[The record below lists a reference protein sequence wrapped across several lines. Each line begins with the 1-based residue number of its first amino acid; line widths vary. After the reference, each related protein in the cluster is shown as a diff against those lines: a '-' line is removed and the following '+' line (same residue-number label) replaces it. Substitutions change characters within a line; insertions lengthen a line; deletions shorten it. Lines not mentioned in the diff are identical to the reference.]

1 MCSGEMIMAISSYST
16 VTDKFAN
23 LTKMPDEN
31 MNEKNRTQ
39 KYSGKIGLSVDG
51 VGKYSVTHKDITNI
65 LAGDSQSF
73 LKRSLWEF
81 IRDLF
86 PMYHIK
92 EAKQAIIN
100 FVTEPGDKVEMFN
113 RIKSLA
119 NEDQQWR
126 FNATT
131 EFTVDENKDIIVSR
145 VFNININAQDHHN
158 DAEKNIMRS
167 LFSEELSL
175 DIYKHDIH
183 FDQKAFQSGMLKMQ
197 FPNDNEKLSVYLKN
211 KIPFENI
218 TIDLSALEKE
228 ALASL
233 KYCNFK
239 KVIFTGNISYENLN
253 GSVFGNC
260 FFEDCIFENVS
271 LVSSRYRVKPN
282 NEIPIYGVF
291 KECFLYRCEIKNFNI
306 DTSKIYSVNQDPNV
320 GKLVGAYLFMQ
331 SFVNE
336 CTLQDGVCKN
346 ASVIASS
353 MLCCKIAKLNGA
365 EMDFIG
371 TSFYHKYRCQYIYD
385 NHFYNCDFSSSDM
398 TYKRNGIREDL
409 LDFDP
414 REYFKKD
421 GGKLNLDK
429 RISDFIYINI
439 FPNMSE
445 HHYINDKDVGGDI
458 EKYLKL
464 SNCNL
469 LKTCLG
475 ESINGIEFYDCAI
488 DPSTTW
494 LSGNLAANTQIRIP
508 VYMDMKGAVAENGIS
523 DFMEN
528 LMEINSWV
536 EEFNNYSKDA
546 KSHYQ
551 KELLYL
557 KSLLVKLGSFNHDDE
572 GKKYQLNDEAIQY
585 IILNVLYNIEKDIA
599 NEIDIDKVNF
609 MHNLY
614 TGFFWQFHYNEREY
628 LKINRSGISNSKTF
642 HFHFNFNDL
651 RALYSSY
658 NKNHKNDNIYDF
670 DSFDKMQKIF
680 LALNVFKERTE
691 INYRDYRKV
700 SKYVDDK
707 VDLFSGIERYLLG
720 VIEKNNSY
728 NEENY
733 GNKKDKYAKLIYER
747 NYLVATKDQLINE
760 SFELNNKDN
769 KDKKDVARINE
780 IKEILKTIDGKLPN
794 ISDEILHLK
803 DETERLEE
811 EYQQENTLND
821 VVQNIRRW
829 LKENENMVKAIKKID
844 TNNIANK

>member
-1 MCSGEMIMAISSYST
+1 MIMAISSYST

-145 VFNININAQDHHN
+145 VFKININSKDNHN
-158 DAEKNIMRS
+158 DVEENTMHS
-167 LFSEELSL
+167 VFSEDLSL
-175 DIYKHDIH
+175 DIYKHNIH
-183 FDQKAFQSGMLKMQ
+183 FDEKAFQSGMLKIQ

-239 KVIFTGNISYENLN
+239 KVTFTGAISYENLN
-253 GSVFGNC
+253 GSVFENC
-260 FFEDCIFENVS
+260 FFEGCIFENVS
-271 LVSSRYRVKPN
+271 LVSSRRRVKPN

-291 KECFLYRCEIKNFNI
+291 KGCFLSHCDINNFNI
-306 DTSKIYSVNQDPNV
+306 DTSKIYSVNQDSDV
-320 GKLVGAYLFMQ
+320 GKPVGAYLFMQ
-331 SFVNE
+331 SFVYE
-336 CTLQDGVCKN
+336 CTLLNGVCKN

-353 MLCCKIAKLNGA
+353 LLCCKIAKLNGA

-371 TSFYHKYRCQYIYD
+371 TSFYHDYRREYKYD
-385 NHFYNCDFSSSDM
+385 NHFYYCDFSSSDM
-398 TYKRNGIREDL
+398 TCKRNGIRKDL

-508 VYMDMKGAVAENGIS
+508 VYMDMKGAIAENGIS

-557 KSLLVKLGSFNHDDE
+557 KSLLVKLGSFNLDDE

-585 IILNVLYNIEKDIA
+585 IILNVLHNIEKDIA

-658 NKNHKNDNIYDF
+658 DKNHKNDNFYDF

-680 LALNVFKERTE
+680 LALNEFKDRSK
-691 INYRDYRKV
+691 INYRDYREV
-700 SKYVDDK
+700 SEYIIDK
-707 VDLFSGIERYLLG
+707 IDLFSSIEQYLQT

-728 NEENY
+728 NKENY
-733 GNKKDKYAKLIYER
+733 GDKKDKYANLMVEI
-747 NYLVATKDQLINE
+747 NDLVDTKDQLTKE
-760 SFELNNKDN
+760 DFYLNNKDN
-769 KDKKDVARINE
+769 KDKKDVDRINE
-780 IKEILKTIDGKLPN
+780 IKRIIKIIDGKIPN
-794 ISDEILHLK
+794 ISKEILYLK
-803 DETERLEE
+803 DETERLEK

-829 LKENENMVKAIKKID
+829 LKENQNMVKAIKKTD
-844 TNNIANK
+844 TE

>member
-1 MCSGEMIMAISSYST
+1 MSL
-16 VTDKFAN
+16 D
-23 LTKMPDEN
+23 D
-31 MNEKNRTQ
+31 
-39 KYSGKIGLSVDG
+39 

-81 IRDLF
+81 ILDLF
-86 PMYHIK
+86 PMSHIK
-92 EAKQAIIN
+92 EAKQAIVD
-100 FVTEPGDKVEMFN
+100 FVTKTDDKVEMFN
-113 RIKSLA
+113 RVKSLA
-119 NEDQQWR
+119 DQDQQWR
-126 FNATT
+126 FNTTT

-145 VFNININAQDHHN
+145 VFNININAQDYHN
-158 DAEKNIMRS
+158 DAEKNTMRS

-183 FDQKAFQSGMLKMQ
+183 FDQKAFQSGMLKIQ

-239 KVIFTGNISYENLN
+239 KVTFTGAISYENLN

-320 GKLVGAYLFMQ
+320 GKPVGAYLFMQ
-331 SFVNE
+331 SFVYE
-336 CTLQDGVCKN
+336 CTLLNGVCKN
-346 ASVIASS
+346 ASIIASS
-353 MLCCKIAKLNGA
+353 LLCCKIAKLNGA

-371 TSFYHKYRCQYIYD
+371 TSFYHKYRCELKYD
-385 NHFYNCDFSSSDM
+385 NHFYMCDFSSSDM
-398 TYKRNGIREDL
+398 TCKRNGIRKDL

-429 RISDFIYINI
+429 HISNLIYVNL
-439 FPNMSE
+439 FPNMSGGR
-445 HHYINDKDVGGDI
+445 YINDKYVADDI
-458 EKYLKL
+458 DKYLKL

-475 ESINGIEFYDCAI
+475 ESINGIKLDDCAI
-488 DPSTTW
+488 EPSTTW
-494 LSGNLAANTQIRIP
+494 LSGNLAANSQIRIP
-508 VYMDMKGAVAENGIS
+508 VYMDMKGAIAENGIS

-528 LMEINSWV
+528 LMEVNSWV
-536 EEFNNYSKDA
+536 EEFNNHGKDA
-546 KSHYQ
+546 ISHYE

-557 KSLLVKLGSFNHDDE
+557 QSLLVKLGSFNLDDE
-572 GKKYQLNDEAIQY
+572 GKKYQLNGEAIQY

-614 TGFFWQFHYNEREY
+614 TGFFWQRPYDERNY
-628 LKINRSGISNSKTF
+628 LKINRSAISNSARF

-651 RALYSSY
+651 RDIYKDY
-658 NKNHKNDNIYDF
+658 NNNHEDDN
-670 DSFDKMQKIF
+670 FDKMQKIF
-680 LALNVFKERTE
+680 LALNEFKERTE
-691 INYRDYRKV
+691 INYRDYRNV

-707 VDLFSGIERYLLG
+707 VDLFSSIEQYLRWI
-720 VIEKNNSY
+720 IEKNNDY
-728 NEENY
+728 NKENY
-733 GNKKDKYAKLIYER
+733 GDIKDKYAKLMVER
-747 NYLVATKDQLINE
+747 NDLVDTKDQLIKE
-760 SFELNNKDN
+760 VFYLNNKDN
-769 KDKKDVARINE
+769 KDKKYADRINE
-780 IKEILKTIDGKLPN
+780 IKGIIKTIDEKVPN
-794 ISDEILHLK
+794 ISKEILHLK
-803 DETERLEE
+803 DKTERLEK
-811 EYQQENTLND
+811 EYEQENTLND
-821 VVQNIRRW
+821 VVQNIRSW
-829 LKENENMVKAIKKID
+829 LKENQNMVKAIKKID
-844 TNNIANK
+844 TE

>member
-1 MCSGEMIMAISSYST
+1 MAISSYST

-23 LTKMPDEN
+23 LTKIPDEN

-145 VFNININAQDHHN
+145 VFKININSKDNHN
-158 DAEKNIMRS
+158 DVEENTMHS
-167 LFSEELSL
+167 VFSEDLSL
-175 DIYKHDIH
+175 DIYKHNIH
-183 FDQKAFQSGMLKMQ
+183 FDEKAFQSGMLKIQ

-239 KVIFTGNISYENLN
+239 KVTFTGAISYENLN
-253 GSVFGNC
+253 GSVFENC

-271 LVSSRYRVKPN
+271 LVSSRRRVKPN

-291 KECFLYRCEIKNFNI
+291 KGCFLSHCDINNFNI
-306 DTSKIYSVNQDPNV
+306 DTSKIYSVNQDSDV
-320 GKLVGAYLFMQ
+320 GKPVGAYLFMQ
-331 SFVNE
+331 SFVYE
-336 CTLQDGVCKN
+336 CTLVNGVCKN

-353 MLCCKIAKLNGA
+353 LLCCKIAKLNGA

-371 TSFYHKYRCQYIYD
+371 TSFYHDYRREYKYD
-385 NHFYNCDFSSSDM
+385 NHFYYCDFSSSDM
-398 TYKRNGIREDL
+398 TCKRNGIRKDL

-475 ESINGIEFYDCAI
+475 ESINGIKLDDCAI

-508 VYMDMKGAVAENGIS
+508 VYMDMKGAIAENGIS

-536 EEFNNYSKDA
+536 EEFNNYGKDA
-546 KSHYQ
+546 KSYYQ

-557 KSLLVKLGSFNHDDE
+557 QSLLVKLGSFNLDNE
-572 GKKYQLNDEAIQY
+572 GKK
-585 IILNVLYNIEKDIA
+585 
-599 NEIDIDKVNF
+599 
-609 MHNLY
+609 
-614 TGFFWQFHYNEREY
+614 
-628 LKINRSGISNSKTF
+628 IST
-642 HFHFNFNDL
+642 
-651 RALYSSY
+651 
-658 NKNHKNDNIYDF
+658 
-670 DSFDKMQKIF
+670 
-680 LALNVFKERTE
+680 
-691 INYRDYRKV
+691 
-700 SKYVDDK
+700 
-707 VDLFSGIERYLLG
+707 
-720 VIEKNNSY
+720 
-728 NEENY
+728 
-733 GNKKDKYAKLIYER
+733 
-747 NYLVATKDQLINE
+747 
-760 SFELNNKDN
+760 
-769 KDKKDVARINE
+769 
-780 IKEILKTIDGKLPN
+780 
-794 ISDEILHLK
+794 
-803 DETERLEE
+803 
-811 EYQQENTLND
+811 
-821 VVQNIRRW
+821 
-829 LKENENMVKAIKKID
+829 
-844 TNNIANK
+844 

>member
-1 MCSGEMIMAISSYST
+1 MAISSYST
-16 VTDKFAN
+16 VTDKFAT

-31 MNEKNRTQ
+31 LNEKNRTQ
-39 KYSGKIGLSVDG
+39 KYSGKIGLSLDD

-81 IRDLF
+81 ILDLF
-86 PMYHIK
+86 PMSHIK
-92 EAKQAIIN
+92 EAKQAIVD
-100 FVTEPGDKVEMFN
+100 FVTKTDDKVEMFN
-113 RIKSLA
+113 RVKSLA
-119 NEDQQWR
+119 DQDQQWR
-126 FNATT
+126 FNTTT

-145 VFNININAQDHHN
+145 VFNININAQDYHN
-158 DAEKNIMRS
+158 DAEKNTMRS

-183 FDQKAFQSGMLKMQ
+183 FDQKAFQSGMLKIQ

-239 KVIFTGNISYENLN
+239 KVTFTGAISYENLN

-282 NEIPIYGVF
+282 NEIPIYVVF

-320 GKLVGAYLFMQ
+320 GKPVGAYLFMQ
-331 SFVNE
+331 SFVYE
-336 CTLQDGVCKN
+336 CTLLNGVCKN
-346 ASVIASS
+346 ASIIASS
-353 MLCCKIAKLNGA
+353 LLCCKIAKLNGA

-371 TSFYHKYRCQYIYD
+371 TSFYHKYRCELKYD
-385 NHFYNCDFSSSDM
+385 NHFYMCDFSSSDM
-398 TYKRNGIREDL
+398 TCKRNGIRKDL

-429 RISDFIYINI
+429 HISNLIYVNL
-439 FPNMSE
+439 FPNMSGGR
-445 HHYINDKDVGGDI
+445 YINDKYVADDI
-458 EKYLKL
+458 DKYLKL

-475 ESINGIEFYDCAI
+475 ESINGIKLDDCAI

-494 LSGNLAANTQIRIP
+494 LSGNLAANSQIRIP
-508 VYMDMKGAVAENGIS
+508 VYMDMKGAIAENGIS

-528 LMEINSWV
+528 LMEVNSWV
-536 EEFNNYSKDA
+536 EEFNNHGKDA
-546 KSHYQ
+546 ISHYE

-557 KSLLVKLGSFNHDDE
+557 QSLLVKLGSFNLDDE
-572 GKKYQLNDEAIQY
+572 GKKYQLNGEAIQY

-614 TGFFWQFHYNEREY
+614 TGFFWQRPYDERNY
-628 LKINRSGISNSKTF
+628 LKINRSAISNSARF

-651 RALYSSY
+651 RDIYKDY
-658 NKNHKNDNIYDF
+658 NNNHEDDN
-670 DSFDKMQKIF
+670 FDKMQKIF
-680 LALNVFKERTE
+680 LALNEFKERTE
-691 INYRDYRKV
+691 INYRDYRNV

-707 VDLFSGIERYLLG
+707 VDLFSSIEQYLRWI
-720 VIEKNNSY
+720 IEKNNDY
-728 NEENY
+728 NKENY
-733 GNKKDKYAKLIYER
+733 GDIKDKYAKLMVER
-747 NYLVATKDQLINE
+747 NDLVDTKDQLIKE
-760 SFELNNKDN
+760 VFYLNNKDN
-769 KDKKDVARINE
+769 KDKKYADRINE
-780 IKEILKTIDGKLPN
+780 IKGIIKTIDEKVPN
-794 ISDEILHLK
+794 ISKEILHLK
-803 DETERLEE
+803 DKTERLEK
-811 EYQQENTLND
+811 EYEQENTLND
-821 VVQNIRRW
+821 VVQNIRSW
-829 LKENENMVKAIKKID
+829 LKENQNMVKAIKKID
-844 TNNIANK
+844 TE

>member
-1 MCSGEMIMAISSYST
+1 M
-16 VTDKFAN
+16 
-23 LTKMPDEN
+23 
-31 MNEKNRTQ
+31 
-39 KYSGKIGLSVDG
+39 SVDG

-145 VFNININAQDHHN
+145 VFKININSKDNHN
-158 DAEKNIMRS
+158 DVEENTMHS
-167 LFSEELSL
+167 VFSEDLSL
-175 DIYKHDIH
+175 DIYKHNIH
-183 FDQKAFQSGMLKMQ
+183 FDEKAFQSGMLKIQ

-239 KVIFTGNISYENLN
+239 KVTFTGAISYENLN
-253 GSVFGNC
+253 GSVFENC

-271 LVSSRYRVKPN
+271 LVSSRRRVKPN

-291 KECFLYRCEIKNFNI
+291 KGCFLSHCDINNFNI
-306 DTSKIYSVNQDPNV
+306 DTSKIYSVNQDSDV
-320 GKLVGAYLFMQ
+320 GKPVGAYLFMQ
-331 SFVNE
+331 SFVYE
-336 CTLQDGVCKN
+336 CTLLNGVCKN

-353 MLCCKIAKLNGA
+353 LLCCKIAKLNGA

-371 TSFYHKYRCQYIYD
+371 TSFYHDYRREYKYD
-385 NHFYNCDFSSSDM
+385 NHFYYCDFSSSDM
-398 TYKRNGIREDL
+398 TCKRNGIRKDL

-475 ESINGIEFYDCAI
+475 ESINGIKLDDCAI

-508 VYMDMKGAVAENGIS
+508 VYMDMKGAIAENGIS

-536 EEFNNYSKDA
+536 EEFNNYGKDA
-546 KSHYQ
+546 KSYYQ

-557 KSLLVKLGSFNHDDE
+557 QSLLVKLGSFNLDNE

-658 NKNHKNDNIYDF
+658 NKNHKNDNLYDF

-700 SKYVDDK
+700 S
-707 VDLFSGIERYLLG
+707 
-720 VIEKNNSY
+720 
-728 NEENY
+728 
-733 GNKKDKYAKLIYER
+733 
-747 NYLVATKDQLINE
+747 
-760 SFELNNKDN
+760 
-769 KDKKDVARINE
+769 
-780 IKEILKTIDGKLPN
+780 
-794 ISDEILHLK
+794 
-803 DETERLEE
+803 
-811 EYQQENTLND
+811 
-821 VVQNIRRW
+821 
-829 LKENENMVKAIKKID
+829 
-844 TNNIANK
+844 

>member
-1 MCSGEMIMAISSYST
+1 MSL
-16 VTDKFAN
+16 D
-23 LTKMPDEN
+23 D
-31 MNEKNRTQ
+31 
-39 KYSGKIGLSVDG
+39 

-81 IRDLF
+81 ILDLF
-86 PMYHIK
+86 PMSHIK
-92 EAKQAIIN
+92 EAKQAIVD
-100 FVTEPGDKVEMFN
+100 FVTKTDDKVEMFN
-113 RIKSLA
+113 RVKSLA
-119 NEDQQWR
+119 DQDQQWR
-126 FNATT
+126 FNTTT

-145 VFNININAQDHHN
+145 VFNININAQDYHN
-158 DAEKNIMRS
+158 DAEKNTMRS

-183 FDQKAFQSGMLKMQ
+183 FDQKAFQSGMLKIQ

-239 KVIFTGNISYENLN
+239 KVTFTGAISYENLN

-320 GKLVGAYLFMQ
+320 GKPVGAYLFMQ
-331 SFVNE
+331 SFVYE
-336 CTLQDGVCKN
+336 CTLLNGVCKN
-346 ASVIASS
+346 ASIIASS
-353 MLCCKIAKLNGA
+353 LLCCKIAKLNGA

-371 TSFYHKYRCQYIYD
+371 TSFYHKYRCELKYD
-385 NHFYNCDFSSSDM
+385 NHFYMCDFSSSDM
-398 TYKRNGIREDL
+398 TCKRNGIRKDL

-429 RISDFIYINI
+429 HISNLIYVNL
-439 FPNMSE
+439 FPNMSGGR
-445 HHYINDKDVGGDI
+445 YINDKYVADDI
-458 EKYLKL
+458 DKYLKL

-475 ESINGIEFYDCAI
+475 ESINGIKLDDCAI

-494 LSGNLAANTQIRIP
+494 LSGNLAANSQIRIP
-508 VYMDMKGAVAENGIS
+508 VYMDMKGAIAENGIS

-528 LMEINSWV
+528 LMEVNSWV
-536 EEFNNYSKDA
+536 EEFNNHGKDA
-546 KSHYQ
+546 ISHYE

-557 KSLLVKLGSFNHDDE
+557 QSLLVKLGSFNLDDE
-572 GKKYQLNDEAIQY
+572 GKKYQLNGEAIQY

-614 TGFFWQFHYNEREY
+614 TGFFWQRPYDERNY
-628 LKINRSGISNSKTF
+628 LKINRSAISNSARF

-651 RALYSSY
+651 RDIYKDY
-658 NKNHKNDNIYDF
+658 NNNHEDDN
-670 DSFDKMQKIF
+670 FDKMQKIF
-680 LALNVFKERTE
+680 LALNEFKERTE
-691 INYRDYRKV
+691 INYRDYRNV

-707 VDLFSGIERYLLG
+707 VDLFSSIEQYLRWI
-720 VIEKNNSY
+720 IEKNNDY
-728 NEENY
+728 NKENY
-733 GNKKDKYAKLIYER
+733 GDIKDKYAKLMVER
-747 NYLVATKDQLINE
+747 NDLVDTKDQLIKE
-760 SFELNNKDN
+760 VFYLNNKDN
-769 KDKKDVARINE
+769 KDKKYADRINE
-780 IKEILKTIDGKLPN
+780 IKGIIKTIDEKVPN
-794 ISDEILHLK
+794 ISKEILHLK
-803 DETERLEE
+803 DKTERLEK
-811 EYQQENTLND
+811 EYEQENTLND
-821 VVQNIRRW
+821 VVQNIRGW
-829 LKENENMVKAIKKID
+829 LKENQNMVKAIKKID
-844 TNNIANK
+844 TE

>member
-1 MCSGEMIMAISSYST
+1 MIMAISSYST
-16 VTDKFAN
+16 VTDKFAT

-31 MNEKNRTQ
+31 LNEKNRTQ
-39 KYSGKIGLSVDG
+39 KHSGKIGLSLDD

-81 IRDLF
+81 ILDLF
-86 PMYHIK
+86 PMSHIK
-92 EAKQAIIN
+92 EAKQAIVD
-100 FVTEPGDKVEMFN
+100 FVTKTDDKVEMFN
-113 RIKSLA
+113 RVKSLA
-119 NEDQQWR
+119 DQDQQWR
-126 FNATT
+126 FNTTT

-145 VFNININAQDHHN
+145 VFNININAQDYHN
-158 DAEKNIMRS
+158 DAEKNTMRS

-183 FDQKAFQSGMLKMQ
+183 FDQKAFQSGMLKIQ

-239 KVIFTGNISYENLN
+239 KVTFTGAISYENLN

-320 GKLVGAYLFMQ
+320 GKPVGAYLFMQ
-331 SFVNE
+331 SFVDE

-353 MLCCKIAKLNGA
+353 LLCCKIAKLNGA

-371 TSFYHKYRCQYIYD
+371 TSFYHKYKCELKYD

-398 TYKRNGIREDL
+398 TYKRNGIRKDL

-429 RISDFIYINI
+429 RISDLIYINL
-439 FPNMSE
+439 FPKMSGGR
-445 HHYINDKDVGGDI
+445 YINDKYVAGDI

-469 LKTCLG
+469 LETCLG
-475 ESINGIEFYDCAI
+475 ESINGITLNDCAI
-488 DPSTTW
+488 DHLTTW
-494 LSGNLAANTQIRIP
+494 LSSNLAANTQIRIP
-508 VYMDMKGAVAENGIS
+508 VYMDMKGAIAENGIS
-523 DFMEN
+523 DFMKN

-536 EEFNNYSKDA
+536 EEFNNHGKDA
-546 KSHYQ
+546 ESYYQ

-557 KSLLVKLGSFNHDDE
+557 QSLLVKLGRFNLDDE
-572 GKKYQLNDEAIQY
+572 GKKYQLNGEAIQY
-585 IILNVLYNIEKDIA
+585 IILKVLYNIEKDIA

-609 MHNLY
+609 MHKLY
-614 TGFFWQFHYNEREY
+614 TGFFWQRPYDQRNY
-628 LKINRSGISNSKTF
+628 LKINRSAISNSKTF
-642 HFHFNFNDL
+642 HFHFDFNDL
-651 RALYSSY
+651 RNIYKEY
-658 NKNHKNDNIYDF
+658 NKNHKD

-680 LALNVFKERTE
+680 LALNEFKERTK

-707 VDLFSGIERYLLG
+707 VDLFSGIEQYLRE

-728 NEENY
+728 NKEIYTAKKQKEADLFMLRNNLVKTKAILSEESCML
-733 GNKKDKYAKLIYER
+733 NKE
-747 NYLVATKDQLINE
+747 
-760 SFELNNKDN
+760 
-769 KDKKDVARINE
+769 DKKDAAKIRKINE
-780 IKEILKTIDGKLPN
+780 TLNKIDDEIATIDKEIVK
-794 ISDEILHLK
+794 LK
-803 DETERLEE
+803 DETERLEK
-811 EYQQENTLND
+811 EYEQENTLND
-821 VVQNIRRW
+821 VVQNIRSW
-829 LKENENMVKAIKKID
+829 LKENQNMVKAIKKID
-844 TNNIANK
+844 TE

>member
-1 MCSGEMIMAISSYST
+1 MAISSYST
-16 VTDKFAN
+16 VTDKFATLN
-23 LTKMPDEN
+23 KMPDEN
-31 MNEKNRTQ
+31 LNAKNRTQ
-39 KYSGKIGLSVDG
+39 KYSGKIDLFLDDVD
-51 VGKYSVTHKDITNI
+51 KYSVTHKDITNI

-81 IRDLF
+81 ILDLF

-92 EAKQAIIN
+92 EAKQAIID
-100 FVTEPGDKVEMFN
+100 FVTETGDKVDIFN

-126 FNATT
+126 FNTTT

-429 RISDFIYINI
+429 RISDLIYINI
-439 FPNMSE
+439 FPNMSD

-469 LKTCLG
+469 RQTCLG
-475 ESINGIEFYDCAI
+475 ESINGITLNDCAI
-488 DPSTTW
+488 DPSTTR
-494 LSGNLAANTQIRIP
+494 LSVNIAANTQISIP
-508 VYMDMKGAVAENGIS
+508 AYMEMKGAIAENGIS

-536 EEFNNYSKDA
+536 EEFNKYGKDA
-546 KSHYQ
+546 INLYQ
-551 KELLYL
+551 NELLYL
-557 KSLLVKLGSFNHDDE
+557 QSYLIKLGNFNLDDD
-572 GKKYQLNDEAIQY
+572 GKKY
-585 IILNVLYNIEKDIA
+585 
-599 NEIDIDKVNF
+599 
-609 MHNLY
+609 
-614 TGFFWQFHYNEREY
+614 
-628 LKINRSGISNSKTF
+628 
-642 HFHFNFNDL
+642 
-651 RALYSSY
+651 
-658 NKNHKNDNIYDF
+658 
-670 DSFDKMQKIF
+670 
-680 LALNVFKERTE
+680 
-691 INYRDYRKV
+691 
-700 SKYVDDK
+700 
-707 VDLFSGIERYLLG
+707 
-720 VIEKNNSY
+720 
-728 NEENY
+728 
-733 GNKKDKYAKLIYER
+733 KL
-747 NYLVATKDQLINE
+747 
-760 SFELNNKDN
+760 
-769 KDKKDVARINE
+769 
-780 IKEILKTIDGKLPN
+780 
-794 ISDEILHLK
+794 
-803 DETERLEE
+803 
-811 EYQQENTLND
+811 
-821 VVQNIRRW
+821 
-829 LKENENMVKAIKKID
+829 
-844 TNNIANK
+844 

>member
-1 MCSGEMIMAISSYST
+1 MSL
-16 VTDKFAN
+16 D
-23 LTKMPDEN
+23 D
-31 MNEKNRTQ
+31 
-39 KYSGKIGLSVDG
+39 

-81 IRDLF
+81 ILDLF
-86 PMYHIK
+86 PMSHIK
-92 EAKQAIIN
+92 EAKQAIVD
-100 FVTEPGDKVEMFN
+100 FVTKTDDKVEMFN
-113 RIKSLA
+113 RVKSLA
-119 NEDQQWR
+119 DQDQQWR
-126 FNATT
+126 FNTTT

-145 VFNININAQDHHN
+145 VFNININAQDYHN
-158 DAEKNIMRS
+158 DAEKNTMRS

-183 FDQKAFQSGMLKMQ
+183 FDQKAFQSGMLKIQ

-239 KVIFTGNISYENLN
+239 KVTFTGAISYENLN

-320 GKLVGAYLFMQ
+320 GKPVGAYLFMQ
-331 SFVNE
+331 SFVDE

-353 MLCCKIAKLNGA
+353 LLCCKIAKLNGA

-371 TSFYHKYRCQYIYD
+371 TSFYHKYKCELKYD

-398 TYKRNGIREDL
+398 TYKRNGIRKDL

-429 RISDFIYINI
+429 HISNLIYVNL
-439 FPNMSE
+439 FPNMSGGR
-445 HHYINDKDVGGDI
+445 YINDKYVADDI
-458 EKYLKL
+458 DKYLKL

-475 ESINGIEFYDCAI
+475 ESINGIKLDDCAI
-488 DPSTTW
+488 DHLTTW
-494 LSGNLAANTQIRIP
+494 LSGNLAANSQIRIP
-508 VYMDMKGAVAENGIS
+508 VYMDMKGAIAENGIS
-523 DFMEN
+523 DFMKN

-536 EEFNNYSKDA
+536 EEFNNYGKDA
-546 KSHYQ
+546 ESHYQ

-557 KSLLVKLGSFNHDDE
+557 QSLLVKLGRFNLDDE
-572 GKKYQLNDEAIQY
+572 GKKYQLNGEAIQY
-585 IILNVLYNIEKDIA
+585 IILKVLYDIEKDIA

-609 MHNLY
+609 MHKLY
-614 TGFFWQFHYNEREY
+614 TGFFWQRPYDQRNY
-628 LKINRSGISNSKTF
+628 LKINRSAISNSKTF
-642 HFHFNFNDL
+642 HFHFDFNDL
-651 RALYSSY
+651 RNIYKEY
-658 NKNHKNDNIYDF
+658 NKNHKD

-680 LALNVFKERTE
+680 LALNEFKERTK

-707 VDLFSGIERYLLG
+707 VDLFSGIEQYLRW
-720 VIEKNNSY
+720 VIEKNNDY
-728 NEENY
+728 NKENY
-733 GNKKDKYAKLIYER
+733 GDIKDKYAKLIVER
-747 NYLVATKDQLINE
+747 NDLVDTKDQLIKE
-760 SFELNNKDN
+760 DFYLNNKDN
-769 KDKKDVARINE
+769 KDKKDAERINE
-780 IKEILKTIDGKLPN
+780 IKGIIKVIDGKIPN
-794 ISDEILHLK
+794 ISKEILHLK
-803 DETERLEE
+803 DETERLEK

-821 VVQNIRRW
+821 VVQNIRSW

-844 TNNIANK
+844 TE

>member
-1 MCSGEMIMAISSYST
+1 
-16 VTDKFAN
+16 
-23 LTKMPDEN
+23 
-31 MNEKNRTQ
+31 KNTM
-39 KYSGKIGLSVDG
+39 
-51 VGKYSVTHKDITNI
+51 H
-65 LAGDSQSF
+65 
-73 LKRSLWEF
+73 
-81 IRDLF
+81 
-86 PMYHIK
+86 
-92 EAKQAIIN
+92 
-100 FVTEPGDKVEMFN
+100 
-113 RIKSLA
+113 
-119 NEDQQWR
+119 
-126 FNATT
+126 
-131 EFTVDENKDIIVSR
+131 
-145 VFNININAQDHHN
+145 
-158 DAEKNIMRS
+158 S

-183 FDQKAFQSGMLKMQ
+183 FDQKAFQSGMLKIQ

-218 TIDLSALEKE
+218 TIDLSVLEKE

-239 KVIFTGNISYENLN
+239 KVTFTGAISYENLN

-320 GKLVGAYLFMQ
+320 GKPVGAYLFMQ
-331 SFVNE
+331 SFVDE

-353 MLCCKIAKLNGA
+353 LLCCKIAKLNGA

-371 TSFYHKYRCQYIYD
+371 TSFYHKYKCELKYD

-398 TYKRNGIREDL
+398 TYKRNGIRKDL

-429 RISDFIYINI
+429 RISDLIYINL
-439 FPNMSE
+439 FPKMSGGR
-445 HHYINDKDVGGDI
+445 YINDKYVAGDI

-469 LKTCLG
+469 LETCLG
-475 ESINGIEFYDCAI
+475 ESINGITLNDCAI
-488 DPSTTW
+488 DHLTTW

-508 VYMDMKGAVAENGIS
+508 VYMDMKGAIAENGIS
-523 DFMEN
+523 DFMKN

-536 EEFNNYSKDA
+536 EEFNNHGKDA
-546 KSHYQ
+546 ESHYQ

-557 KSLLVKLGSFNHDDE
+557 QSLLVKLGRFNLDDE
-572 GKKYQLNDEAIQY
+572 GKKYQLNGEAIQY
-585 IILNVLYNIEKDIA
+585 IILKVLYNIEKDIA

-609 MHNLY
+609 MHKLY
-614 TGFFWQFHYNEREY
+614 TGFFWQRPYDQRNY
-628 LKINRSGISNSKTF
+628 LKINRSAISNSKTF
-642 HFHFNFNDL
+642 HFHFDFNDL
-651 RALYSSY
+651 RNIYKEY
-658 NKNHKNDNIYDF
+658 NKNHKD

-680 LALNVFKERTE
+680 LALNEFKERTK

-707 VDLFSGIERYLLG
+707 VDLFSSIEQYLRE

-728 NEENY
+728 NKENY
-733 GNKKDKYAKLIYER
+733 TAKKQKEADLFMLRNNLVKTKAKLSE
-747 NYLVATKDQLINE
+747 E
-760 SFELNNKDN
+760 SCMLNKE
-769 KDKKDVARINE
+769 DKKDAAKIRKINE
-780 IKEILKTIDGKLPN
+780 TLNKIDDEIATIDKEIVK
-794 ISDEILHLK
+794 LK
-803 DETERLEE
+803 DETERLEK
-811 EYQQENTLND
+811 EYEQENTLND
-821 VVQNIRRW
+821 VVQNIRSW
-829 LKENENMVKAIKKID
+829 LKENQNMVKAIKKID
-844 TNNIANK
+844 TE

>member
-1 MCSGEMIMAISSYST
+1 MAISSYST
-16 VTDKFAN
+16 VTDKFAT

-31 MNEKNRTQ
+31 LNEKNRTQ
-39 KYSGKIGLSVDG
+39 KYSGKIGLSLDD

-81 IRDLF
+81 ILDLF
-86 PMYHIK
+86 PMSHIK
-92 EAKQAIIN
+92 EAKQAIVD
-100 FVTEPGDKVEMFN
+100 FVTKTDDKVEMFN
-113 RIKSLA
+113 RVKSLA
-119 NEDQQWR
+119 DQDQQWR
-126 FNATT
+126 FNTTT

-145 VFNININAQDHHN
+145 VFNININTQDYHN
-158 DAEKNIMRS
+158 DAEKNTMRS

-183 FDQKAFQSGMLKMQ
+183 FDQKAFQSGMLKIQ

-239 KVIFTGNISYENLN
+239 KVTFTGAISYENLN

-306 DTSKIYSVNQDPNV
+306 DTSKIYSVNQNPNV
-320 GKLVGAYLFMQ
+320 GKPVGAYLFMQ
-331 SFVNE
+331 SFVYE
-336 CTLQDGVCKN
+336 CTLLNGVCKN
-346 ASVIASS
+346 ASIIASS
-353 MLCCKIAKLNGA
+353 LLCCKIAKLNGA

-371 TSFYHKYRCQYIYD
+371 TSFYHKYRCELKYD
-385 NHFYNCDFSSSDM
+385 NHFYMCDFSSSDM
-398 TYKRNGIREDL
+398 TCKRNGIRKDL

-429 RISDFIYINI
+429 HISNLIYVNL
-439 FPNMSE
+439 FPNMSGGR
-445 HHYINDKDVGGDI
+445 YINDKYVADDI
-458 EKYLKL
+458 DKYLKL

-475 ESINGIEFYDCAI
+475 ESINGIKLDDCAI

-494 LSGNLAANTQIRIP
+494 LSGNLAANSQIRIP
-508 VYMDMKGAVAENGIS
+508 VYMDMKGAIAENGIS

-528 LMEINSWV
+528 LMEVNSWV
-536 EEFNNYSKDA
+536 EEFNNHGKNA
-546 KSHYQ
+546 ISHYE

-557 KSLLVKLGSFNHDDE
+557 QSLLVKLGSFNLDDE
-572 GKKYQLNDEAIQY
+572 GKKYQLNGEAIQY

-614 TGFFWQFHYNEREY
+614 TGFFWQRPYDERNY
-628 LKINRSGISNSKTF
+628 LKINRSAISNSARF

-651 RALYSSY
+651 RDIYKDY
-658 NKNHKNDNIYDF
+658 NNNHEDDN
-670 DSFDKMQKIF
+670 FDKMQKIF
-680 LALNVFKERTE
+680 LALNEFKERTE
-691 INYRDYRKV
+691 INYRDYRNV

-707 VDLFSGIERYLLG
+707 VDLFSSIEQYLRWI
-720 VIEKNNSY
+720 IEKNNDY
-728 NEENY
+728 NKGNY
-733 GNKKDKYAKLIYER
+733 GDIKDKYAKLMVER
-747 NYLVATKDQLINE
+747 NDLVDTKDQLIKE
-760 SFELNNKDN
+760 VFYLNNKDN
-769 KDKKDVARINE
+769 KDKKYADRINE
-780 IKEILKTIDGKLPN
+780 IKGIIKTIDKKVPN
-794 ISDEILHLK
+794 ISKEILHLK
-803 DETERLEE
+803 DKTERLEK
-811 EYQQENTLND
+811 EYEQENTLND
-821 VVQNIRRW
+821 VVQNIRSW
-829 LKENENMVKAIKKID
+829 LKENQNMVKAIKKID
-844 TNNIANK
+844 TE

>member
-1 MCSGEMIMAISSYST
+1 MAISSYST
-16 VTDKFAN
+16 VTDKFAT

-31 MNEKNRTQ
+31 LNEKNRTQ
-39 KYSGKIGLSVDG
+39 KHSGKIGLSLDD

-81 IRDLF
+81 ILDLF
-86 PMYHIK
+86 PMSHIK
-92 EAKQAIIN
+92 EAKQAIVD
-100 FVTEPGDKVEMFN
+100 FVTKTDDKVEMFN
-113 RIKSLA
+113 RVKSLA
-119 NEDQQWR
+119 DQDQQWR
-126 FNATT
+126 FNTTT

-145 VFNININAQDHHN
+145 VFNININAQDYHN
-158 DAEKNIMRS
+158 DAEKNTMRS

-183 FDQKAFQSGMLKMQ
+183 FDQKAFQSGMLKIQ

-211 KIPFENI
+211 IIPFENI

-239 KVIFTGNISYENLN
+239 KVTFTGAISYENLN

-320 GKLVGAYLFMQ
+320 GKPVGAYLFMQ
-331 SFVNE
+331 SFVDE

-353 MLCCKIAKLNGA
+353 LLCCKIAKLNGA

-371 TSFYHKYRCQYIYD
+371 TSFYHKYKCELKYD

-398 TYKRNGIREDL
+398 TYKRNGIRKDL

-429 RISDFIYINI
+429 RISDLIYINL
-439 FPNMSE
+439 FPKMSGGR
-445 HHYINDKDVGGDI
+445 YINDKYVAGDI

-469 LKTCLG
+469 LETCLG
-475 ESINGIEFYDCAI
+475 ESINGITLNDCAI
-488 DPSTTW
+488 DHLTTW
-494 LSGNLAANTQIRIP
+494 LSSNLAANTQIRIP
-508 VYMDMKGAVAENGIS
+508 VYMDMKGAIAENGIS
-523 DFMEN
+523 DFMKN

-536 EEFNNYSKDA
+536 EEFNNHGKDA
-546 KSHYQ
+546 ESYYQ

-557 KSLLVKLGSFNHDDE
+557 QSLLVKLGRFNLDDE
-572 GKKYQLNDEAIQY
+572 GKKYQLNGEAIQY
-585 IILNVLYNIEKDIA
+585 IILKVLYNIEKDIA

-609 MHNLY
+609 MHKLY
-614 TGFFWQFHYNEREY
+614 TGFFWQRPYDQRNY
-628 LKINRSGISNSKTF
+628 LKINRSAISNSKTF
-642 HFHFNFNDL
+642 HFHFDFNDL
-651 RALYSSY
+651 RNIYKEY
-658 NKNHKNDNIYDF
+658 NKNHKD

-680 LALNVFKERTE
+680 LALNEFKERTK

-707 VDLFSGIERYLLG
+707 VDLFSGIEQYLRE

-728 NEENY
+728 NKENY
-733 GNKKDKYAKLIYER
+733 TAKKQKEADLFMLRNNLVKTKAKLSE
-747 NYLVATKDQLINE
+747 E
-760 SFELNNKDN
+760 SCMLNKE
-769 KDKKDVARINE
+769 DKKDAAKIRKINE
-780 IKEILKTIDGKLPN
+780 TLNKIDDEIATIDKEIVK
-794 ISDEILHLK
+794 LK
-803 DETERLEE
+803 DETERLEK
-811 EYQQENTLND
+811 EYEQENTLND
-821 VVQNIRRW
+821 VVQNIRSW
-829 LKENENMVKAIKKID
+829 LKENQNMVKAIKKID
-844 TNNIANK
+844 TE

>member
-1 MCSGEMIMAISSYST
+1 MIMAISSYST
-16 VTDKFAN
+16 VTDKFAT

-31 MNEKNRTQ
+31 LNEKNRTQ
-39 KYSGKIGLSVDG
+39 KYSGKIGLSLDD

-81 IRDLF
+81 ILDLF
-86 PMYHIK
+86 PMSHIK
-92 EAKQAIIN
+92 EAKQAIVD
-100 FVTEPGDKVEMFN
+100 FVTKTDDKVEMFN
-113 RIKSLA
+113 RVKSLA
-119 NEDQQWR
+119 DQDQQWR
-126 FNATT
+126 FNTTT

-145 VFNININAQDHHN
+145 VFNININAQDYHN
-158 DAEKNIMRS
+158 DAEKNTMRS

-183 FDQKAFQSGMLKMQ
+183 FDQKAFQSGMLKIQ

-218 TIDLSALEKE
+218 TIDLSVLEKE

-239 KVIFTGNISYENLN
+239 KVTFTGAISYENLN

-320 GKLVGAYLFMQ
+320 GKPVGAYLFMQ
-331 SFVNE
+331 SFVDE

-353 MLCCKIAKLNGA
+353 LLCCKIAKLNGA

-371 TSFYHKYRCQYIYD
+371 TSFYHKYKCELKYD

-398 TYKRNGIREDL
+398 TYKRNGIRKDL

-429 RISDFIYINI
+429 HISNLIYVNL
-439 FPNMSE
+439 FPNMSGGR
-445 HHYINDKDVGGDI
+445 YINDKYVADDI
-458 EKYLKL
+458 DKYLKL

-475 ESINGIEFYDCAI
+475 ESINGIKLDDCAI
-488 DPSTTW
+488 DHLTTW

-508 VYMDMKGAVAENGIS
+508 VYMDMKGAIAENGIS
-523 DFMEN
+523 DFMKN

-536 EEFNNYSKDA
+536 EEFNKYGKDA
-546 KSHYQ
+546 ESHYQ

-557 KSLLVKLGSFNHDDE
+557 QSLLVKLGRFNLDDE
-572 GKKYQLNDEAIQY
+572 GKKYQLNGEAIQY
-585 IILNVLYNIEKDIA
+585 IILKVLYNIEKDIA

-609 MHNLY
+609 MHKLY
-614 TGFFWQFHYNEREY
+614 TGFFWQRPYDQRNY
-628 LKINRSGISNSKTF
+628 LKINRSAISNSKTF
-642 HFHFNFNDL
+642 HFHFDFNDL
-651 RALYSSY
+651 RNIYKEY
-658 NKNHKNDNIYDF
+658 NKNHKD

-680 LALNVFKERTE
+680 LALNEFKERTK

-707 VDLFSGIERYLLG
+707 VDLFSGIEQYLRW
-720 VIEKNNSY
+720 VIEKNNDY
-728 NEENY
+728 NKENY
-733 GNKKDKYAKLIYER
+733 GDIKDKYAKLIVER
-747 NYLVATKDQLINE
+747 NDLVDTKDQLIKE
-760 SFELNNKDN
+760 DFYLNNKDN
-769 KDKKDVARINE
+769 KDKKDAERINE
-780 IKEILKTIDGKLPN
+780 IKGIIKVIDGKIPN
-794 ISDEILHLK
+794 ISKEILHLK
-803 DETERLEE
+803 DETERLEK

-821 VVQNIRRW
+821 VVQNIRSW

-844 TNNIANK
+844 TE

>member
-1 MCSGEMIMAISSYST
+1 MSL
-16 VTDKFAN
+16 D
-23 LTKMPDEN
+23 D
-31 MNEKNRTQ
+31 
-39 KYSGKIGLSVDG
+39 

-81 IRDLF
+81 ILDLF
-86 PMYHIK
+86 PMSHIK
-92 EAKQAIIN
+92 EAKQAIVD
-100 FVTEPGDKVEMFN
+100 FVTKTDDKVEMFN
-113 RIKSLA
+113 RVKSLA
-119 NEDQQWR
+119 DQDQQWR
-126 FNATT
+126 FNTTT

-145 VFNININAQDHHN
+145 VFNININAQDYHN
-158 DAEKNIMRS
+158 DAEKNTMRS

-183 FDQKAFQSGMLKMQ
+183 FDQKAFQSGMLKIQ

-239 KVIFTGNISYENLN
+239 KVTFTGAISYENLN

-320 GKLVGAYLFMQ
+320 GKPVGAYLFMQ
-331 SFVNE
+331 SFVDE

-353 MLCCKIAKLNGA
+353 LLCCKIAKLNGA

-371 TSFYHKYRCQYIYD
+371 TSFYHKYKCELKYD

-398 TYKRNGIREDL
+398 TYKRNGIRKDL

-429 RISDFIYINI
+429 HISNLIYVNL
-439 FPNMSE
+439 FPNMSGGR
-445 HHYINDKDVGGDI
+445 YINDKYVADDI
-458 EKYLKL
+458 DKYLKL

-475 ESINGIEFYDCAI
+475 ESINGIKLDDCAI
-488 DPSTTW
+488 DHLTTW

-508 VYMDMKGAVAENGIS
+508 VYMDMKGAIAENGIS
-523 DFMEN
+523 DFMKN

-536 EEFNNYSKDA
+536 EEFNKYGKDA
-546 KSHYQ
+546 ESHYQ

-557 KSLLVKLGSFNHDDE
+557 QSLLVKLGRFNLDDE
-572 GKKYQLNDEAIQY
+572 GKKYQLNGEAIQY
-585 IILNVLYNIEKDIA
+585 IILKVLYNIEKDIA

-609 MHNLY
+609 MHKLY
-614 TGFFWQFHYNEREY
+614 TGFFWQRPYDQRNY
-628 LKINRSGISNSKTF
+628 LKINRSAISNSKTF
-642 HFHFNFNDL
+642 HFHFDFNDL
-651 RALYSSY
+651 RNIYKEY
-658 NKNHKNDNIYDF
+658 NKNHKD

-680 LALNVFKERTE
+680 LALNEFKERTK

-707 VDLFSGIERYLLG
+707 VDLFSGIEQYLRW
-720 VIEKNNSY
+720 VIEKNNDY
-728 NEENY
+728 NKENY
-733 GNKKDKYAKLIYER
+733 GDIKDKYAKLIVER
-747 NYLVATKDQLINE
+747 NDLVDTKDQLIKE
-760 SFELNNKDN
+760 DFYLNNKDN
-769 KDKKDVARINE
+769 KDKKDVERINE
-780 IKEILKTIDGKLPN
+780 IKGIIKVIDGKIPN
-794 ISDEILHLK
+794 ISKEILHLK
-803 DETERLEE
+803 DETERLEK

-821 VVQNIRRW
+821 VVQNIRSW

-844 TNNIANK
+844 TE

>member
-1 MCSGEMIMAISSYST
+1 MIMAISSYST
-16 VTDKFAN
+16 VTDKFAT

-31 MNEKNRTQ
+31 LNEKNRTQ
-39 KYSGKIGLSVDG
+39 KYSGKIGLSLDD

-81 IRDLF
+81 ILDLF
-86 PMYHIK
+86 PMSHIK
-92 EAKQAIIN
+92 EAKQAIVD
-100 FVTEPGDKVEMFN
+100 FVTKTDDKVEMFN
-113 RIKSLA
+113 RVKSLA
-119 NEDQQWR
+119 DQDQQWR
-126 FNATT
+126 FNTTT

-145 VFNININAQDHHN
+145 VFNININTQDYHN
-158 DAEKNIMRS
+158 DAEKNTMRS

-183 FDQKAFQSGMLKMQ
+183 FDQKAFQSGMLKIQ

-239 KVIFTGNISYENLN
+239 KVTFTGAISYENLN

-320 GKLVGAYLFMQ
+320 GKPVGAYLFMQ
-331 SFVNE
+331 SFVYE
-336 CTLQDGVCKN
+336 CTLLNGVCKN
-346 ASVIASS
+346 ASIIASS
-353 MLCCKIAKLNGA
+353 LLCCKIAKLNGA

-371 TSFYHKYRCQYIYD
+371 TSFYHKYRCELKYD
-385 NHFYNCDFSSSDM
+385 NHFYMCDFSSSDM
-398 TYKRNGIREDL
+398 TCKRNGIRKDL

-429 RISDFIYINI
+429 HISNLIYVNL
-439 FPNMSE
+439 FPNMSGGR
-445 HHYINDKDVGGDI
+445 YINDKYVADDI
-458 EKYLKL
+458 DKYLKL

-475 ESINGIEFYDCAI
+475 ESINGIKLDDCAI

-494 LSGNLAANTQIRIP
+494 LSGNLAANSQIRIP
-508 VYMDMKGAVAENGIS
+508 VYMDMKGAIAENGIS

-528 LMEINSWV
+528 LMEVNSWV
-536 EEFNNYSKDA
+536 EEFNNHGKDA
-546 KSHYQ
+546 ISHYE

-557 KSLLVKLGSFNHDDE
+557 QSLLVKLGSFNLDDE
-572 GKKYQLNDEAIQY
+572 GKKYQLNGETIQY

-614 TGFFWQFHYNEREY
+614 TGFFWQRPYDERNY
-628 LKINRSGISNSKTF
+628 LKINRSAISNSARF

-651 RALYSSY
+651 RDIYKDY
-658 NKNHKNDNIYDF
+658 NNHEDDN
-670 DSFDKMQKIF
+670 FDKMQKIF
-680 LALNVFKERTE
+680 LALNEFKERTE
-691 INYRDYRKV
+691 INYRDYRNV

-707 VDLFSGIERYLLG
+707 VDLFSSIEQYLRWI
-720 VIEKNNSY
+720 IEKNNDY
-728 NEENY
+728 NKENY
-733 GNKKDKYAKLIYER
+733 GDIKDKYAKLMVER
-747 NYLVATKDQLINE
+747 NDLVDTKDQLIKE
-760 SFELNNKDN
+760 VFYLNNKDN
-769 KDKKDVARINE
+769 KDKKYADRINE
-780 IKEILKTIDGKLPN
+780 IKGIIKTIDEKVPN
-794 ISDEILHLK
+794 ISKEILHLK
-803 DETERLEE
+803 DKTERLEK
-811 EYQQENTLND
+811 EYEQENTLND
-821 VVQNIRRW
+821 VVQNIRSW
-829 LKENENMVKAIKKID
+829 LKENQNMVKAIKKID
-844 TNNIANK
+844 TE

>member
-1 MCSGEMIMAISSYST
+1 MAISSYST
-16 VTDKFAN
+16 VTDKFAT

-31 MNEKNRTQ
+31 LNEKNRTQ
-39 KYSGKIGLSVDG
+39 KYSGKIGLSVDD

-81 IRDLF
+81 ILDLF
-86 PMYHIK
+86 PMSHIK
-92 EAKQAIIN
+92 EAKQAIVD
-100 FVTEPGDKVEMFN
+100 FVTKTDDKVEMFN
-113 RIKSLA
+113 RVKSLA
-119 NEDQQWR
+119 DQDQQWR
-126 FNATT
+126 FNTTT

-145 VFNININAQDHHN
+145 VFNININAQDYHN
-158 DAEKNIMRS
+158 DAEKNTMHS

-183 FDQKAFQSGMLKMQ
+183 FDQKAFQSGMLKIQ

-218 TIDLSALEKE
+218 TIDLSVLEKE

-239 KVIFTGNISYENLN
+239 KVTFTGAISYENLN

-320 GKLVGAYLFMQ
+320 GKPVGAYLFMQ
-331 SFVNE
+331 SFVDE

-353 MLCCKIAKLNGA
+353 LLCCKIAKLNGA

-371 TSFYHKYRCQYIYD
+371 TSFYHKYKCELKYD

-398 TYKRNGIREDL
+398 TYKRNGIRKDL

-429 RISDFIYINI
+429 RISDLIYINL
-439 FPNMSE
+439 FPKMSGGR
-445 HHYINDKDVGGDI
+445 YINDKYVAGDI

-469 LKTCLG
+469 LETCLG
-475 ESINGIEFYDCAI
+475 ESINGITLNDCAI
-488 DPSTTW
+488 DHLTTW

-508 VYMDMKGAVAENGIS
+508 VYMDMKGAIAENGIS

-528 LMEINSWV
+528 LMEVNSWV
-536 EEFNNYSKDA
+536 EEFNNYGKDA
-546 KSHYQ
+546 ISHYE

-557 KSLLVKLGSFNHDDE
+557 QSLLVKLGSFNLDDE
-572 GKKYQLNDEAIQY
+572 GKKYQLNGEAIQY

-609 MHNLY
+609 MHKLY
-614 TGFFWQFHYNEREY
+614 TGFFWQRPYDQRNY
-628 LKINRSGISNSKTF
+628 LKINRSAISNSKTF
-642 HFHFNFNDL
+642 HFHFDFNDL
-651 RALYSSY
+651 RNIYKEY
-658 NKNHKNDNIYDF
+658 NKNHKD

-680 LALNVFKERTE
+680 LALNEFKERTK

-707 VDLFSGIERYLLG
+707 VDLFSSIEQYLRE

-728 NEENY
+728 NKENY
-733 GNKKDKYAKLIYER
+733 TAKKQKEADLFMLRNNLVKTKAKLSE
-747 NYLVATKDQLINE
+747 E
-760 SFELNNKDN
+760 SCMLNKE
-769 KDKKDVARINE
+769 DKKDAAKIRKINE
-780 IKEILKTIDGKLPN
+780 TLNKIDDEIATIDKEIVK
-794 ISDEILHLK
+794 LK
-803 DETERLEE
+803 DETERLEK
-811 EYQQENTLND
+811 EYEQENTLND
-821 VVQNIRRW
+821 VVQNIRSW
-829 LKENENMVKAIKKID
+829 LKENQNMVKAIKKID
-844 TNNIANK
+844 TE

>member
-1 MCSGEMIMAISSYST
+1 MIMAISSYST

-145 VFNININAQDHHN
+145 VFKININSKDNHN
-158 DAEKNIMRS
+158 DVEENTMHS
-167 LFSEELSL
+167 VFSEDLSL
-175 DIYKHDIH
+175 DIYKHNIH
-183 FDQKAFQSGMLKMQ
+183 FDEKAFQSGMLKIQ

-239 KVIFTGNISYENLN
+239 KVTFTGAISYENLN
-253 GSVFGNC
+253 GSVFENC

-271 LVSSRYRVKPN
+271 LVSSRRRVKPN

-291 KECFLYRCEIKNFNI
+291 KGCFLSHCDINNFNI
-306 DTSKIYSVNQDPNV
+306 DTSKIYSVNQDSDV
-320 GKLVGAYLFMQ
+320 GKPVGAYLFMQ
-331 SFVNE
+331 SFVYE
-336 CTLQDGVCKN
+336 CTLLNGVCKN

-353 MLCCKIAKLNGA
+353 LLCCKIAKLNGA

-371 TSFYHKYRCQYIYD
+371 TSFYHDYRREYKYD
-385 NHFYNCDFSSSDM
+385 NHFYYCDFSSSDM
-398 TYKRNGIREDL
+398 TCKRNGIRKDL

-508 VYMDMKGAVAENGIS
+508 VYMDMKGAIAENGIS

-557 KSLLVKLGSFNHDDE
+557 KSLLVKLGSFNLDDE

-585 IILNVLYNIEKDIA
+585 IILNVLHNIEKDIA

-658 NKNHKNDNIYDF
+658 DKNHKNDNFYDF

-680 LALNVFKERTE
+680 LALNEFKDRSK
-691 INYRDYRKV
+691 INYRDYREV
-700 SKYVDDK
+700 SEYIIDK
-707 VDLFSGIERYLLG
+707 IDLFSSIEQYLQT

-728 NEENY
+728 NKENY
-733 GNKKDKYAKLIYER
+733 GDKKDKYANLMVEI
-747 NYLVATKDQLINE
+747 NDLVDTKDQLTKE
-760 SFELNNKDN
+760 DFYLNNKDN
-769 KDKKDVARINE
+769 KDKKDVDRINE
-780 IKEILKTIDGKLPN
+780 IKRIIKIIDGKIPN
-794 ISDEILHLK
+794 ISKEILYLK
-803 DETERLEE
+803 DETERLEK

-829 LKENENMVKAIKKID
+829 LKENQNMVKAIKKTD
-844 TNNIANK
+844 TE

>member
-1 MCSGEMIMAISSYST
+1 MAISSYST

-81 IRDLF
+81 IRNLF

-119 NEDQQWR
+119 AQDQQWR

-145 VFNININAQDHHN
+145 VFKINIDSQEHHH
-158 DAEKNIMRS
+158 DTEKNTMRS

-175 DIYKHDIH
+175 NIYKQNIH
-183 FDQKAFQSGMLKMQ
+183 FDEKAFQSGMLKIQ

-211 KIPFENI
+211 KISFEDI

-228 ALASL
+228 VLASL

-239 KVIFTGNISYENLN
+239 NVTFTGDISYENLN
-253 GSVFGNC
+253 GSVFENC
-260 FFEDCIFENVS
+260 FFEDCKFENVS
-271 LVSSRYRVKPN
+271 LVSSRRRVKPN

-291 KECFLYRCEIKNFNI
+291 KGCFLYQCEIKKFNI
-306 DTSKIYSVNQDPNV
+306 DTSKIYSVNQEPDV
-320 GKLVGAYLFMQ
+320 GKPVGAYLFMQ
-331 SFVNE
+331 SFVYK
-336 CTLQDGVCKN
+336 CALQDGVCKN

-353 MLCCKIAKLNGA
+353 LLCCKIAKLNGA

-371 TSFYHKYRCQYIYD
+371 TSFYHDYRREYKYD
-385 NHFYNCDFSSSDM
+385 NHFYMCDFSSSDM
-398 TYKRNGIREDL
+398 TCKRNGVRKDL

-429 RISDFIYINI
+429 HISNFIYNDI
-439 FPNMSE
+439 FPNMSDC
-445 HHYINDKDVGGDI
+445 HYINDKYVAGDI

-475 ESINGIEFYDCAI
+475 ESINGIKLDDCAI

-508 VYMDMKGAVAENGIS
+508 VYMDMKGAIAENGIS

-536 EEFNNYSKDA
+536 EEFNNYGKDA
-546 KSHYQ
+546 KSYYQ

-557 KSLLVKLGSFNHDDE
+557 QSLLVKLGSFNLDNE

-585 IILNVLYNIEKDIA
+585 IILNVLYNIEIDIA

-658 NKNHKNDNIYDF
+658 NKNHKNDNLYDF

-691 INYRDYRKV
+691 INYRDYREV

-707 VDLFSGIERYLLG
+707 VDLFSSIEQYLRW
-720 VIEKNNSY
+720 VIEKNNDY
-728 NEENY
+728 NKENY
-733 GNKKDKYAKLIYER
+733 GDIKDKYAKLIVER
-747 NYLVATKDQLINE
+747 NDLVDTKDQLIKE
-760 SFELNNKDN
+760 DFYLNNKDN
-769 KDKKDVARINE
+769 KDKKDAERINE
-780 IKEILKTIDGKLPN
+780 IKGIIKIIDGKIPN
-794 ISDEILHLK
+794 ISKEILHLK
-803 DETERLEE
+803 DETERLEK

-821 VVQNIRRW
+821 VVQNIRTW
-829 LKENENMVKAIKKID
+829 LKENQNMVKAIKKID
-844 TNNIANK
+844 TE

>member
-1 MCSGEMIMAISSYST
+1 MIMAISSYST

-119 NEDQQWR
+119 AQDQQWR

-145 VFNININAQDHHN
+145 EFKINIDSQEHHH
-158 DAEKNIMRS
+158 DTEKNTMRS

-175 DIYKHDIH
+175 NIYKQNIH
-183 FDQKAFQSGMLKMQ
+183 FDEKAFQSGMLKIQ

-211 KIPFENI
+211 KISFEDI

-228 ALASL
+228 VLASL

-239 KVIFTGNISYENLN
+239 NVTFTGDISYENLN
-253 GSVFGNC
+253 GSVFENC
-260 FFEDCIFENVS
+260 FFEDCKFENVS
-271 LVSSRYRVKPN
+271 LVSSRRRVKPN

-291 KECFLYRCEIKNFNI
+291 KGCFLYQCEIKKFNI
-306 DTSKIYSVNQDPNV
+306 DTSKIYSVNQEPDV
-320 GKLVGAYLFMQ
+320 GKPVGAYLFMQ
-331 SFVNE
+331 SFVYK
-336 CTLQDGVCKN
+336 CALQDGVCKN

-353 MLCCKIAKLNGA
+353 LLCCKIAKLNGA

-371 TSFYHKYRCQYIYD
+371 TSFYHDYRREYKYD
-385 NHFYNCDFSSSDM
+385 NHFYMCDFSSSDM
-398 TYKRNGIREDL
+398 TCKRNGIRKDL

-429 RISDFIYINI
+429 HISNFIYNDI
-439 FPNMSE
+439 FPNMSDC
-445 HHYINDKDVGGDI
+445 HYINDKYVAGDI

-475 ESINGIEFYDCAI
+475 ESINGIKLDDCAI

-508 VYMDMKGAVAENGIS
+508 VYMDMKGAIAENGIS

-536 EEFNNYSKDA
+536 EEFNNYGKDA
-546 KSHYQ
+546 KSYYQ

-557 KSLLVKLGSFNHDDE
+557 QSLLVKLGSFNLDNE

-658 NKNHKNDNIYDF
+658 NKNHKNDNLYDF

-691 INYRDYRKV
+691 INYRDYREV

-707 VDLFSGIERYLLG
+707 VDLFSSIEQYLRW
-720 VIEKNNSY
+720 VIEKNNDY
-728 NEENY
+728 NKENY
-733 GNKKDKYAKLIYER
+733 GDIKDKYAKLIVER
-747 NYLVATKDQLINE
+747 NDLVDTKDQLIKE
-760 SFELNNKDN
+760 DFYLNNKDN
-769 KDKKDVARINE
+769 KDKKDAERINE
-780 IKEILKTIDGKLPN
+780 IKGIIKIIDGKIPN
-794 ISDEILHLK
+794 ISKEILHLK
-803 DETERLEE
+803 DETERLEK

-821 VVQNIRRW
+821 VVQNIRTW
-829 LKENENMVKAIKKID
+829 LKENQNMVKAIKKID
-844 TNNIANK
+844 TE

>member
-1 MCSGEMIMAISSYST
+1 MAISSYST
-16 VTDKFAN
+16 VTDKFAT

-31 MNEKNRTQ
+31 LNEKNRTQ
-39 KYSGKIGLSVDG
+39 KYSGKIGLSLDD

-81 IRDLF
+81 ILDLF
-86 PMYHIK
+86 PMSHIK
-92 EAKQAIIN
+92 EAKQAIVD
-100 FVTEPGDKVEMFN
+100 FVTKTDDKVEMFN
-113 RIKSLA
+113 RVKSLA
-119 NEDQQWR
+119 DQDQQWR
-126 FNATT
+126 FNTTT

-145 VFNININAQDHHN
+145 VFNININAQDYHN
-158 DAEKNIMRS
+158 DAEKNTMRS

-183 FDQKAFQSGMLKMQ
+183 FDQKAFQSGMLKIQ

-239 KVIFTGNISYENLN
+239 KVTFTGAISYENLN

-320 GKLVGAYLFMQ
+320 GKPVGAYLFMQ
-331 SFVNE
+331 SFVYE
-336 CTLQDGVCKN
+336 CTLLNGVCKN
-346 ASVIASS
+346 ASIIASS
-353 MLCCKIAKLNGA
+353 LLCCKIAKLNGA

-371 TSFYHKYRCQYIYD
+371 TSFYHKYRCELKYD
-385 NHFYNCDFSSSDM
+385 NHFYMCDFSSSDM
-398 TYKRNGIREDL
+398 TCKRNGIRKDL

-429 RISDFIYINI
+429 HISNLIYVNL
-439 FPNMSE
+439 FPNMSGGR
-445 HHYINDKDVGGDI
+445 YINDKYVADDI
-458 EKYLKL
+458 DKYLKL

-475 ESINGIEFYDCAI
+475 ESINGIKLDDCAI

-494 LSGNLAANTQIRIP
+494 LSGNLAANSQIRIP
-508 VYMDMKGAVAENGIS
+508 VYMDMKGAIAENGIS

-528 LMEINSWV
+528 LMEVNSWV
-536 EEFNNYSKDA
+536 EEFNNHGKDA
-546 KSHYQ
+546 ISHYE

-557 KSLLVKLGSFNHDDE
+557 QSLLVKLGSFNLDDE
-572 GKKYQLNDEAIQY
+572 GKKYQLNGEAIQY

-614 TGFFWQFHYNEREY
+614 TGFFWQRPYDERNY
-628 LKINRSGISNSKTF
+628 LKINRSAISNSARF

-651 RALYSSY
+651 RDIYKDY
-658 NKNHKNDNIYDF
+658 NNNYEDDN
-670 DSFDKMQKIF
+670 FDKMQKIF
-680 LALNVFKERTE
+680 LALNEFKERTE
-691 INYRDYRKV
+691 INYRDYRNV

-707 VDLFSGIERYLLG
+707 VDLFSSIEQYLRWI
-720 VIEKNNSY
+720 IEKNNDY
-728 NEENY
+728 NKENY
-733 GNKKDKYAKLIYER
+733 GDIKDKYAKLMVER
-747 NYLVATKDQLINE
+747 NDLVDTKDQLIKE
-760 SFELNNKDN
+760 VFYLNNKDN
-769 KDKKDVARINE
+769 KDKKYADRINE
-780 IKEILKTIDGKLPN
+780 IKGIIKTIDEKVPN
-794 ISDEILHLK
+794 ISKEILHLK
-803 DETERLEE
+803 DKTERLEK
-811 EYQQENTLND
+811 EYEQENTLND
-821 VVQNIRRW
+821 VVQNIRSW
-829 LKENENMVKAIKKID
+829 LKENQNMVKAIKKID
-844 TNNIANK
+844 TE

>member
-1 MCSGEMIMAISSYST
+1 MIMAISSYST

-145 VFNININAQDHHN
+145 VFKININSKDNHN
-158 DAEKNIMRS
+158 DVEENTMHS
-167 LFSEELSL
+167 VFSEDLSL
-175 DIYKHDIH
+175 DIYKHNIH
-183 FDQKAFQSGMLKMQ
+183 FDEKAFQSGMLKIQ

-239 KVIFTGNISYENLN
+239 KVTFTGAISYENLN
-253 GSVFGNC
+253 GSVFENC

-271 LVSSRYRVKPN
+271 LVSSRRRVKPN

-291 KECFLYRCEIKNFNI
+291 KGCFLSHCDINNFNI
-306 DTSKIYSVNQDPNV
+306 DTSKIYSVNQDSDV
-320 GKLVGAYLFMQ
+320 GKPVGAYLFMQ
-331 SFVNE
+331 SFVYE
-336 CTLQDGVCKN
+336 CTLLNGVCKN

-353 MLCCKIAKLNGA
+353 LLCCKIAKLNGA

-371 TSFYHKYRCQYIYD
+371 TSFYHDYRREYKYD
-385 NHFYNCDFSSSDM
+385 NHFYYCDFSSSDM
-398 TYKRNGIREDL
+398 TCKRNGIRKDL

-414 REYFKKD
+414 REYFKND

-508 VYMDMKGAVAENGIS
+508 VYMDMKGAIAENGIS

-557 KSLLVKLGSFNHDDE
+557 KSLLVKLGSFNLDDE
-572 GKKYQLNDEAIQY
+572 EKKYQLNDEAIQY

-658 NKNHKNDNIYDF
+658 NKNHKNDNLYDF

-803 DETERLEE
+803 DETERLEK

-829 LKENENMVKAIKKID
+829 LKENQNMVKAIKKTD
-844 TNNIANK
+844 TE

>member
-1 MCSGEMIMAISSYST
+1 M
-16 VTDKFAN
+16 
-23 LTKMPDEN
+23 
-31 MNEKNRTQ
+31 
-39 KYSGKIGLSVDG
+39 SVDG

-145 VFNININAQDHHN
+145 VFKININSKDNHN
-158 DAEKNIMRS
+158 DVEENTMHS
-167 LFSEELSL
+167 VFSEDLSL
-175 DIYKHDIH
+175 DIYKHNIH
-183 FDQKAFQSGMLKMQ
+183 FDEKAFQSGMLKIQ

-239 KVIFTGNISYENLN
+239 KVTFTGAISYENLN
-253 GSVFGNC
+253 GSVFENC

-271 LVSSRYRVKPN
+271 LVSSRRRVKPN

-291 KECFLYRCEIKNFNI
+291 KGCFLSHCDINNFNI
-306 DTSKIYSVNQDPNV
+306 DTSKIYSVNQDSDV
-320 GKLVGAYLFMQ
+320 GKPVGAYLFMQ
-331 SFVNE
+331 SFVYE
-336 CTLQDGVCKN
+336 CTLLNGVCKN

-353 MLCCKIAKLNGA
+353 LLCCKIAKLNGA

-371 TSFYHKYRCQYIYD
+371 TSFYHDYRREYKYD
-385 NHFYNCDFSSSDM
+385 NHFYYCDFSSSDM
-398 TYKRNGIREDL
+398 TCKRNGIRKDL

-475 ESINGIEFYDCAI
+475 ESINGIKLDDCAI

-508 VYMDMKGAVAENGIS
+508 VYMDMKGAIAENGIS

-536 EEFNNYSKDA
+536 EEFNNYGKDA
-546 KSHYQ
+546 KSYYQ

-557 KSLLVKLGSFNHDDE
+557 QSLLVKLGSFNLDNE

-658 NKNHKNDNIYDF
+658 
-670 DSFDKMQKIF
+670 
-680 LALNVFKERTE
+680 
-691 INYRDYRKV
+691 
-700 SKYVDDK
+700 
-707 VDLFSGIERYLLG
+707 
-720 VIEKNNSY
+720 
-728 NEENY
+728 
-733 GNKKDKYAKLIYER
+733 
-747 NYLVATKDQLINE
+747 
-760 SFELNNKDN
+760 
-769 KDKKDVARINE
+769 
-780 IKEILKTIDGKLPN
+780 
-794 ISDEILHLK
+794 
-803 DETERLEE
+803 
-811 EYQQENTLND
+811 
-821 VVQNIRRW
+821 
-829 LKENENMVKAIKKID
+829 
-844 TNNIANK
+844 

>member
-1 MCSGEMIMAISSYST
+1 MAISSFST
-16 VTDKFAN
+16 VTDKFAT

-31 MNEKNRTQ
+31 LNEKNRTQ
-39 KYSGKIGLSVDG
+39 KYSGKIGLSLDD

-81 IRDLF
+81 ILDLF
-86 PMYHIK
+86 PMSHIK
-92 EAKQAIIN
+92 EAKQAIVD
-100 FVTEPGDKVEMFN
+100 FVTKTDDKVEMFN
-113 RIKSLA
+113 RVKSLA
-119 NEDQQWR
+119 DQDQQWR
-126 FNATT
+126 FNTTT

-145 VFNININAQDHHN
+145 VFNININAQDYHN
-158 DAEKNIMRS
+158 DAEKNTMRS

-183 FDQKAFQSGMLKMQ
+183 FDQKAFQSGMLKIQ

-239 KVIFTGNISYENLN
+239 KVTFTGAISYENLN

-320 GKLVGAYLFMQ
+320 GKPVGAYLFMQ
-331 SFVNE
+331 SFVDE

-353 MLCCKIAKLNGA
+353 LLCCKIAKLNGA

-371 TSFYHKYRCQYIYD
+371 TSFYHKYKCELKYD

-398 TYKRNGIREDL
+398 TYKRNGIRKDL

-429 RISDFIYINI
+429 RISDLIYINL
-439 FPNMSE
+439 FPNMSGGR
-445 HHYINDKDVGGDI
+445 YINDKYVADDI
-458 EKYLKL
+458 DKYLKL

-475 ESINGIEFYDCAI
+475 ESINGIKLDDCSI
-488 DPSTTW
+488 DHLTTW

-508 VYMDMKGAVAENGIS
+508 VYMDMKGAIAENGIS
-523 DFMEN
+523 DFMKN

-536 EEFNNYSKDA
+536 EEFNNYGKDA
-546 KSHYQ
+546 ESHYQ

-557 KSLLVKLGSFNHDDE
+557 QSLLVKLGRFNLDDE
-572 GKKYQLNDEAIQY
+572 GKKYQLNGEAIQY
-585 IILNVLYNIEKDIA
+585 IILKVLYNIEKDIA
-599 NEIDIDKVNF
+599 NEID
-609 MHNLY
+609 
-614 TGFFWQFHYNEREY
+614 
-628 LKINRSGISNSKTF
+628 
-642 HFHFNFNDL
+642 
-651 RALYSSY
+651 
-658 NKNHKNDNIYDF
+658 
-670 DSFDKMQKIF
+670 
-680 LALNVFKERTE
+680 
-691 INYRDYRKV
+691 
-700 SKYVDDK
+700 
-707 VDLFSGIERYLLG
+707 
-720 VIEKNNSY
+720 
-728 NEENY
+728 
-733 GNKKDKYAKLIYER
+733 
-747 NYLVATKDQLINE
+747 
-760 SFELNNKDN
+760 
-769 KDKKDVARINE
+769 
-780 IKEILKTIDGKLPN
+780 
-794 ISDEILHLK
+794 
-803 DETERLEE
+803 
-811 EYQQENTLND
+811 
-821 VVQNIRRW
+821 
-829 LKENENMVKAIKKID
+829 
-844 TNNIANK
+844 

>member
-1 MCSGEMIMAISSYST
+1 M
-16 VTDKFAN
+16 
-23 LTKMPDEN
+23 
-31 MNEKNRTQ
+31 
-39 KYSGKIGLSVDG
+39 SVDG

-145 VFNININAQDHHN
+145 VFKININSKDNHN
-158 DAEKNIMRS
+158 DVEENTMHS
-167 LFSEELSL
+167 VFSEDLSL
-175 DIYKHDIH
+175 DIYKHNIH
-183 FDQKAFQSGMLKMQ
+183 FDEKAFQSGMLKIQ

-239 KVIFTGNISYENLN
+239 KVTFTGAISYENLN
-253 GSVFGNC
+253 GSVFENC
-260 FFEDCIFENVS
+260 LFEDCIFENVS
-271 LVSSRYRVKPN
+271 LVSSRRRVKPN

-291 KECFLYRCEIKNFNI
+291 KGCFLSHCDINNFNI
-306 DTSKIYSVNQDPNV
+306 DTSKIYSVNQDSDV
-320 GKLVGAYLFMQ
+320 GKPVGAYLFMQ
-331 SFVNE
+331 SFVYE
-336 CTLQDGVCKN
+336 CTLLNGVCKN

-353 MLCCKIAKLNGA
+353 LLCCKIAKLNGA

-371 TSFYHKYRCQYIYD
+371 TSFYHDYRREYKYD
-385 NHFYNCDFSSSDM
+385 NHFYYCDFSSSDM
-398 TYKRNGIREDL
+398 TCKRNGIRKDL

-475 ESINGIEFYDCAI
+475 ESINGIKLDDCAI

-508 VYMDMKGAVAENGIS
+508 VYMDMKGAIAENGIS

-536 EEFNNYSKDA
+536 EEFNNYGKDA
-546 KSHYQ
+546 KSYYQ

-557 KSLLVKLGSFNHDDE
+557 QSLLVKLGSFNLDNE

-658 NKNHKNDNIYDF
+658 NKNHKNDNLYDF

-691 INYRDYRKV
+691 I
-700 SKYVDDK
+700 
-707 VDLFSGIERYLLG
+707 
-720 VIEKNNSY
+720 
-728 NEENY
+728 
-733 GNKKDKYAKLIYER
+733 
-747 NYLVATKDQLINE
+747 
-760 SFELNNKDN
+760 
-769 KDKKDVARINE
+769 
-780 IKEILKTIDGKLPN
+780 
-794 ISDEILHLK
+794 
-803 DETERLEE
+803 
-811 EYQQENTLND
+811 
-821 VVQNIRRW
+821 
-829 LKENENMVKAIKKID
+829 
-844 TNNIANK
+844 

>member
-1 MCSGEMIMAISSYST
+1 MAISSYST

-92 EAKQAIIN
+92 EAKQSIIN

-119 NEDQQWR
+119 AQDQQWR

-145 VFNININAQDHHN
+145 VFKINIDSQEHHH
-158 DAEKNIMRS
+158 DTEKNTMRS

-183 FDQKAFQSGMLKMQ
+183 FDQKAFQSGMLKIQ

-211 KIPFENI
+211 KISFEDI

-228 ALASL
+228 VLASL

-239 KVIFTGNISYENLN
+239 NVTFTGDISYENLN
-253 GSVFGNC
+253 GSVFENC
-260 FFEDCIFENVS
+260 FFEDCKFENVS
-271 LVSSRYRVKPN
+271 LVSSRRRVKPN

-336 CTLQDGVCKN
+336 CTLQDGACKN

-429 RISDFIYINI
+429 RISDLIYINI
-439 FPNMSE
+439 FPNMSD

-469 LKTCLG
+469 RQTCLG
-475 ESINGIEFYDCAI
+475 ESINGITLNDCAI
-488 DPSTTW
+488 DPSTTR
-494 LSGNLAANTQIRIP
+494 LSVNIAANTQISIP
-508 VYMDMKGAVAENGIS
+508 AYMEMKGAIAENGIS

-536 EEFNNYSKDA
+536 EEFNKYGKDA
-546 KSHYQ
+546 INLYQ
-551 KELLYL
+551 NELLYL
-557 KSLLVKLGSFNHDDE
+557 QSYLIKLGNFNLDDD
-572 GKKYQLNDEAIQY
+572 GKKYKLNSEAIQY
-585 IILNVLYNIEKDIA
+585 IVYNVLHNIENDIA
-599 NEIDIDKVNF
+599 NKIDLDKVNF
-609 MHNLY
+609 MHELY

-658 NKNHKNDNIYDF
+658 NKNHKNDNLYDF

-844 TNNIANK
+844 TNNMANK

>member
-1 MCSGEMIMAISSYST
+1 MS
-16 VTDKFAN
+16 
-23 LTKMPDEN
+23 
-31 MNEKNRTQ
+31 
-39 KYSGKIGLSVDG
+39 
-51 VGKYSVTHKDITNI
+51 
-65 LAGDSQSF
+65 
-73 LKRSLWEF
+73 
-81 IRDLF
+81 
-86 PMYHIK
+86 HIK
-92 EAKQAIIN
+92 EAKQAIVD
-100 FVTEPGDKVEMFN
+100 FVTKTDDKVEMFN
-113 RIKSLA
+113 RVKSLA
-119 NEDQQWR
+119 NQNQQWR
-126 FNATT
+126 FNTTT

-145 VFNININAQDHHN
+145 VFNININAQDYHN
-158 DAEKNIMRS
+158 DAEKNTMRS

-183 FDQKAFQSGMLKMQ
+183 FDQKAFQSGMLKIQ

-239 KVIFTGNISYENLN
+239 KVTFTGAISYENLN

-320 GKLVGAYLFMQ
+320 GKPVGAYLFMQ
-331 SFVNE
+331 SFVDE

-353 MLCCKIAKLNGA
+353 LLCCKIAKLNGA

-371 TSFYHKYRCQYIYD
+371 TSFYHKYKCELKYD

-398 TYKRNGIREDL
+398 TYKRNGIRKDL

-429 RISDFIYINI
+429 RISDLIYINL
-439 FPNMSE
+439 FPKMSGGR
-445 HHYINDKDVGGDI
+445 YINDKYVAGDI

-469 LKTCLG
+469 LETCLG
-475 ESINGIEFYDCAI
+475 ESINGITLNDCAI
-488 DPSTTW
+488 DHLTTW
-494 LSGNLAANTQIRIP
+494 LSSNLAANTQIRIP
-508 VYMDMKGAVAENGIS
+508 VYMDMKGAIAENGIS
-523 DFMEN
+523 DFMKN

-536 EEFNNYSKDA
+536 EEFNNHGKDA
-546 KSHYQ
+546 ESYYQ

-557 KSLLVKLGSFNHDDE
+557 QSLLVKLGRFNLDDE
-572 GKKYQLNDEAIQY
+572 GKKYQLNGEAIQY
-585 IILNVLYNIEKDIA
+585 IILKVLYNIEKDIA

-609 MHNLY
+609 MHKLY
-614 TGFFWQFHYNEREY
+614 TGFFWQRPYDQRNY
-628 LKINRSGISNSKTF
+628 LKINRSAISNSKTF
-642 HFHFNFNDL
+642 HFHFDFNDL
-651 RALYSSY
+651 RNIYKEY
-658 NKNHKNDNIYDF
+658 NKNHKD

-680 LALNVFKERTE
+680 LALNEFKERTK

-707 VDLFSGIERYLLG
+707 VDLFSGIEQYLRE

-728 NEENY
+728 NKENY
-733 GNKKDKYAKLIYER
+733 TAKKQKEADLFMLRNNLVKTKAKLSE
-747 NYLVATKDQLINE
+747 E
-760 SFELNNKDN
+760 SCMLNKE
-769 KDKKDVARINE
+769 DKKDAAKIRKINE
-780 IKEILKTIDGKLPN
+780 TLNKIDDEIATIDKEIVK
-794 ISDEILHLK
+794 LK
-803 DETERLEE
+803 DETERLEK
-811 EYQQENTLND
+811 EYEQENTLND
-821 VVQNIRRW
+821 VVQNIRSW
-829 LKENENMVKAIKKID
+829 LKENQNMVKAIKKID
-844 TNNIANK
+844 TE

>member
-1 MCSGEMIMAISSYST
+1 MAISSYST

-23 LTKMPDEN
+23 LTKIPDEN

-100 FVTEPGDKVEMFN
+100 FVTELGDKVEMFN

-145 VFNININAQDHHN
+145 VFKININSKDNHN
-158 DAEKNIMRS
+158 DVEENTMHS
-167 LFSEELSL
+167 VFSEDLSL
-175 DIYKHDIH
+175 DIYKHNIH
-183 FDQKAFQSGMLKMQ
+183 FDEKAFQSGMLKIQ

-239 KVIFTGNISYENLN
+239 KVTFTGAISYENLN
-253 GSVFGNC
+253 GSVFENC

-271 LVSSRYRVKPN
+271 LVSSRRRVKPN

-291 KECFLYRCEIKNFNI
+291 KGCFLSHCDINNFNI
-306 DTSKIYSVNQDPNV
+306 DTSKIYSVNQDSDV
-320 GKLVGAYLFMQ
+320 GKPVGAYLFMQ
-331 SFVNE
+331 SFVYE
-336 CTLQDGVCKN
+336 CTLVNGVCKN

-353 MLCCKIAKLNGA
+353 LLCCKIAKLNGA

-371 TSFYHKYRCQYIYD
+371 TSFYHDYRREYKYD
-385 NHFYNCDFSSSDM
+385 NHFYYCDFSSSDM
-398 TYKRNGIREDL
+398 TCKRNGIRKDL

-475 ESINGIEFYDCAI
+475 ESINGIKLDDCAI

-508 VYMDMKGAVAENGIS
+508 VYMDMKGAIAENGIS

-536 EEFNNYSKDA
+536 EEFNNYGKDA
-546 KSHYQ
+546 KSYYQ

-557 KSLLVKLGSFNHDDE
+557 QSLLVKLGSFNLDNE

-658 NKNHKNDNIYDF
+658 NKNHKNDNLYDF

-780 IKEILKTIDGKLPN
+780 INEILKTIDGKLPN

-844 TNNIANK
+844 TNNMANK

>member
-1 MCSGEMIMAISSYST
+1 MSL
-16 VTDKFAN
+16 D
-23 LTKMPDEN
+23 D
-31 MNEKNRTQ
+31 
-39 KYSGKIGLSVDG
+39 

-81 IRDLF
+81 ILDLF
-86 PMYHIK
+86 PMSHIK
-92 EAKQAIIN
+92 EAKQAIVD
-100 FVTEPGDKVEMFN
+100 FVTKTDDKVEMFN
-113 RIKSLA
+113 RVKSLA
-119 NEDQQWR
+119 DQDQQWR
-126 FNATT
+126 FNTTT

-145 VFNININAQDHHN
+145 VFNININAQDYHN
-158 DAEKNIMRS
+158 DAEKNTMRS

-183 FDQKAFQSGMLKMQ
+183 FDQKAFQSGMLKIQ

-239 KVIFTGNISYENLN
+239 KVTFTGAISYENLN

-320 GKLVGAYLFMQ
+320 GKPVGAYLFMQ
-331 SFVNE
+331 SFVDE

-353 MLCCKIAKLNGA
+353 LLCCKIAKLNGA

-371 TSFYHKYRCQYIYD
+371 TSFYHKYKCELKYD

-398 TYKRNGIREDL
+398 TYKRNGIRKDL

-429 RISDFIYINI
+429 RISDLIYINL
-439 FPNMSE
+439 FPKMSGGR
-445 HHYINDKDVGGDI
+445 YINDKYVAGDI

-469 LKTCLG
+469 LETCLG
-475 ESINGIEFYDCAI
+475 ESINGITLNDCAI
-488 DPSTTW
+488 DHLTTW

-508 VYMDMKGAVAENGIS
+508 VYMDMKGAIAENGIS
-523 DFMEN
+523 DFMKN

-536 EEFNNYSKDA
+536 EEFNNHGKDA
-546 KSHYQ
+546 ESYYQ

-557 KSLLVKLGSFNHDDE
+557 QSLLVKLGRFNLDDE
-572 GKKYQLNDEAIQY
+572 GKKYQLNGEAIQY
-585 IILNVLYNIEKDIA
+585 IILKVLYNIEKDIA

-609 MHNLY
+609 MHKLY
-614 TGFFWQFHYNEREY
+614 TGFFWQRPYDQRNY
-628 LKINRSGISNSKTF
+628 LKINRSAISNSKTF
-642 HFHFNFNDL
+642 HFHFDFNDL
-651 RALYSSY
+651 RNIYKEY
-658 NKNHKNDNIYDF
+658 NKNHKD

-680 LALNVFKERTE
+680 LALNEFKERTK

-707 VDLFSGIERYLLG
+707 VDLFSGIEQYLRE

-728 NEENY
+728 NKENY
-733 GNKKDKYAKLIYER
+733 TAKKQKEADLFMLRNNLVKTKAKLSE
-747 NYLVATKDQLINE
+747 E
-760 SFELNNKDN
+760 SCMLNKE
-769 KDKKDVARINE
+769 DKKDAAKIRKINE
-780 IKEILKTIDGKLPN
+780 TLNKIDDEIATIDKEIVK
-794 ISDEILHLK
+794 LK
-803 DETERLEE
+803 DETERLEK
-811 EYQQENTLND
+811 EYEQENTLND
-821 VVQNIRRW
+821 VVQNIRSW
-829 LKENENMVKAIKKID
+829 LKENQNMVKAIKKID
-844 TNNIANK
+844 TE

>member
-1 MCSGEMIMAISSYST
+1 MIMAISSYST
-16 VTDKFAN
+16 VTDKFAT
-23 LTKMPDEN
+23 LTKMQDEN
-31 MNEKNRTQ
+31 LNEKNRTQ
-39 KYSGKIGLSVDG
+39 KYSGKIGLSVDD

-81 IRDLF
+81 ILDLF

-92 EAKQAIIN
+92 EAKQAIID
-100 FVTEPGDKVEMFN
+100 FVSETGDKADIFN
-113 RIKSLA
+113 KIKSLA
-119 NEDQQWR
+119 DQDQQWR
-126 FNATT
+126 FNTTT
-131 EFTVDENKDIIVSR
+131 EFIVDENKDIIVSR
-145 VFNININAQDHHN
+145 VFKININAQDHHI
-158 DAEKNIMRS
+158 DAEKKTMNS
-167 LFSEELSL
+167 LFSEKISF

-183 FDQKAFQSGMLKMQ
+183 FDEKAFQSGMLKIH

-239 KVIFTGNISYENLN
+239 NVTFTGNISYENLN
-253 GSVFGNC
+253 GSVFENC
-260 FFEDCIFENVS
+260 FFEGCKFENVS
-271 LVSSRYRVKPN
+271 LISSRCRVKLN

-320 GKLVGAYLFMQ
+320 GKPVGAYLFMQ
-331 SFVNE
+331 SFVYE
-336 CTLQDGVCKN
+336 CTLLNGVCKN
-346 ASVIASS
+346 ASIIASS
-353 MLCCKIAKLNGA
+353 LLCCKIAKLNGA

-371 TSFYHKYRCQYIYD
+371 TSFYHKYRCELKYD
-385 NHFYNCDFSSSDM
+385 NHFYMCDFSSSDM
-398 TYKRNGIREDL
+398 TCKRNGIRKDL
-409 LDFDP
+409 QDFDP

-429 RISDFIYINI
+429 HISNLIYVNL
-439 FPNMSE
+439 FPNMSGGR
-445 HHYINDKDVGGDI
+445 YINDKYVADDI
-458 EKYLKL
+458 DKYLKL

-475 ESINGIEFYDCAI
+475 ESINGIKLDDCAI

-494 LSGNLAANTQIRIP
+494 LSGNLAANSQIRIP
-508 VYMDMKGAVAENGIS
+508 VYMDMKGAIAENGIS

-528 LMEINSWV
+528 LMEVNSWV
-536 EEFNNYSKDA
+536 EEFNNYGKDA
-546 KSHYQ
+546 ISHYE

-557 KSLLVKLGSFNHDDE
+557 QSLLVKLGSFNLDDE
-572 GKKYQLNDEAIQY
+572 GKKYQLNGEAIQY

-614 TGFFWQFHYNEREY
+614 TGFFWQRHYDERNY
-628 LKINRSGISNSKTF
+628 LKINRSAISNSARF

-651 RALYSSY
+651 RDIYKDY
-658 NKNHKNDNIYDF
+658 NNNHEDDN
-670 DSFDKMQKIF
+670 FDKMQKIF
-680 LALNVFKERTE
+680 LALNEFKERTE

-707 VDLFSGIERYLLG
+707 VDLFSSIEQYLRW
-720 VIEKNNSY
+720 VIEKNNDY
-728 NEENY
+728 NKENY
-733 GNKKDKYAKLIYER
+733 GDIKDKYAKLIVER
-747 NYLVATKDQLINE
+747 NDLVDTKDQLIKE
-760 SFELNNKDN
+760 GFYLNNKDN
-769 KDKKDVARINE
+769 KDKKDAERINE
-780 IKEILKTIDGKLPN
+780 IKGIIKVIDGKIPN
-794 ISDEILHLK
+794 ISKEILHLK
-803 DETERLEE
+803 DETERLEK

-821 VVQNIRRW
+821 VVQNIRSW

-844 TNNIANK
+844 TE

>member
-1 MCSGEMIMAISSYST
+1 MAISSYST
-16 VTDKFAN
+16 VTDKFAT

-31 MNEKNRTQ
+31 LNEKNRTQ
-39 KYSGKIGLSVDG
+39 KYSGKIDLFLDDVD
-51 VGKYSVTHKDITNI
+51 KYSVTHKDITNI

-81 IRDLF
+81 ILDLF

-92 EAKQAIIN
+92 EAKQAIID
-100 FVTEPGDKVEMFN
+100 FVTETGDKVDIFN

-119 NEDQQWR
+119 DQDQQWR
-126 FNATT
+126 FNTTT

-158 DAEKNIMRS
+158 DAEKNTMRS

-239 KVIFTGNISYENLN
+239 KVKFTGAISYENLN

-353 MLCCKIAKLNGA
+353 LLCCKIAKLNGA

-371 TSFYHKYRCQYIYD
+371 TSFYHDYRREYIYD

-398 TYKRNGIREDL
+398 TCKRNGIRKDL

-421 GGKLNLDK
+421 AGKLNLDK
-429 RISDFIYINI
+429 RISDFIYNNI

-475 ESINGIEFYDCAI
+475 ESINGIKLYDCAI

-494 LSGNLAANTQIRIP
+494 LSYNLASNTQISIP
-508 VYMDMKGAVAENGIS
+508 VYMDMKGAIDKNGIS
-523 DFMEN
+523 DFMKN

-536 EEFNNYSKDA
+536 EEFNTYGKDA
-546 KSHYQ
+546 ESHYQ

-557 KSLLVKLGSFNHDDE
+557 QSLLVKLGRFNLDDE
-572 GKKYQLNDEAIQY
+572 GKKYQLNGETIQY
-585 IILNVLYNIEKDIA
+585 IILKVLYNIEKDIA

-609 MHNLY
+609 MHKLY
-614 TGFFWQFHYNEREY
+614 TGFFWQRPYDERNF
-628 LKINRSGISNSKTF
+628 LKINPSGISNSERL

-651 RALYSSY
+651 RNIYKEY
-658 NKNHKNDNIYDF
+658 NENQKDDNI
-670 DSFDKMQKIF
+670 DSFNNMQNIF
-680 LALNVFKERTE
+680 LTLNEFKKRAK
-691 INYRDYRKV
+691 INYRDYREV
-700 SKYVDDK
+700 SKDVDDK
-707 VDLFSGIERYLLG
+707 VDLFSGIEQYLRR

-728 NEENY
+728 NKENY
-733 GNKKDKYAKLIYER
+733 TVKKQKEAALFMLRNNLVKTKVELSKESGMLNKE
-747 NYLVATKDQLINE
+747 
-760 SFELNNKDN
+760 
-769 KDKKDVARINE
+769 DKKDAAKIRKINE
-780 IKEILKTIDGKLPN
+780 TINKIADETTIIDK
-794 ISDEILHLK
+794 EILHLK
-803 DETERLEE
+803 DETERLEKQ
-811 EYQQENTLND
+811 YQQENTLND

-829 LKENENMVKAIKKID
+829 LKENENLVEAIKRID
-844 TNNIANK
+844 TQ

>member
-1 MCSGEMIMAISSYST
+1 
-16 VTDKFAN
+16 
-23 LTKMPDEN
+23 
-31 MNEKNRTQ
+31 
-39 KYSGKIGLSVDG
+39 
-51 VGKYSVTHKDITNI
+51 
-65 LAGDSQSF
+65 
-73 LKRSLWEF
+73 
-81 IRDLF
+81 
-86 PMYHIK
+86 
-92 EAKQAIIN
+92 
-100 FVTEPGDKVEMFN
+100 
-113 RIKSLA
+113 
-119 NEDQQWR
+119 
-126 FNATT
+126 
-131 EFTVDENKDIIVSR
+131 
-145 VFNININAQDHHN
+145 
-158 DAEKNIMRS
+158 
-167 LFSEELSL
+167 
-175 DIYKHDIH
+175 
-183 FDQKAFQSGMLKMQ
+183 MLKIQ

-239 KVIFTGNISYENLN
+239 KVTFTGAISYENLN

-320 GKLVGAYLFMQ
+320 GKPVGAYLFMQ
-331 SFVNE
+331 SFVDE

-353 MLCCKIAKLNGA
+353 LLCCKIAKLNGA

-371 TSFYHKYRCQYIYD
+371 TSFYHKYKCELKYD

-398 TYKRNGIREDL
+398 TYKRNGIRKDL

-429 RISDFIYINI
+429 RISDLIYINL
-439 FPNMSE
+439 FPKMSGGR
-445 HHYINDKDVGGDI
+445 YINDKYVAGDI

-469 LKTCLG
+469 LETCLG
-475 ESINGIEFYDCAI
+475 ESINGITLNDCAI
-488 DPSTTW
+488 DHLTTW

-508 VYMDMKGAVAENGIS
+508 VYMDMKGAIAENGIS
-523 DFMEN
+523 DFMKN

-536 EEFNNYSKDA
+536 EEFNNHGKDA
-546 KSHYQ
+546 ESYYQ

-557 KSLLVKLGSFNHDDE
+557 QSLLVKLGRFNLDDE
-572 GKKYQLNDEAIQY
+572 GKKYQLNGEAIQY
-585 IILNVLYNIEKDIA
+585 IILKVLYNIEKDIA

-609 MHNLY
+609 MHKLY
-614 TGFFWQFHYNEREY
+614 TGFFWQRPYDQRNY
-628 LKINRSGISNSKTF
+628 LKINRSAISNSKTF
-642 HFHFNFNDL
+642 HFHFDFNDL
-651 RALYSSY
+651 RNIYKEY
-658 NKNHKNDNIYDF
+658 NKNHKD

-680 LALNVFKERTE
+680 LALNEFKERTK

-707 VDLFSGIERYLLG
+707 VDLFSGIEQYLRE

-728 NEENY
+728 NKENY
-733 GNKKDKYAKLIYER
+733 TAKKQKEADLFMLRNNLVKTKAKLSE
-747 NYLVATKDQLINE
+747 E
-760 SFELNNKDN
+760 SCMLNKE
-769 KDKKDVARINE
+769 DKKDAAKIRKINE
-780 IKEILKTIDGKLPN
+780 TLNKIDDEIATIDKEIVK
-794 ISDEILHLK
+794 LK
-803 DETERLEE
+803 DETERLEK
-811 EYQQENTLND
+811 EYEQENTLND
-821 VVQNIRRW
+821 VVQNIRSW
-829 LKENENMVKAIKKID
+829 LKENQNMVKAIKKID
-844 TNNIANK
+844 TE

>member
-1 MCSGEMIMAISSYST
+1 MAISSYST

-23 LTKMPDEN
+23 LTKIPDEN

-371 TSFYHKYRCQYIYD
+371 TSFYHKYRCQHIYD

-508 VYMDMKGAVAENGIS
+508 VYMDMKGAIAENGIS

-658 NKNHKNDNIYDF
+658 NKNHKNDNLYDF

-747 NYLVATKDQLINE
+747 NYLVATKEQLINE

-844 TNNIANK
+844 TNNMANK

>member
-1 MCSGEMIMAISSYST
+1 MAISSYST
-16 VTDKFAN
+16 VTDKFAT

-31 MNEKNRTQ
+31 LNEKNRTQ
-39 KYSGKIGLSVDG
+39 KYSGKIGLSLDD

-81 IRDLF
+81 ILDLF
-86 PMYHIK
+86 PMSHIK
-92 EAKQAIIN
+92 EAKQAIVD
-100 FVTEPGDKVEMFN
+100 FVTKTDDKVEMFN
-113 RIKSLA
+113 RVKSLA
-119 NEDQQWR
+119 DQDQQWR
-126 FNATT
+126 FNTTT
-131 EFTVDENKDIIVSR
+131 EFTVVENKDIIVSR
-145 VFNININAQDHHN
+145 VFNININAQDYHN
-158 DAEKNIMRS
+158 DAEKNTMRS
-167 LFSEELSL
+167 LFSEKLSL

-183 FDQKAFQSGMLKMQ
+183 FDQKAFQSGMLKIQ

-239 KVIFTGNISYENLN
+239 KVTFTGAISYENLN

-320 GKLVGAYLFMQ
+320 GKPVGAYLFMQ
-331 SFVNE
+331 SFVDE

-353 MLCCKIAKLNGA
+353 LLCCKIAKLNGA

-371 TSFYHKYRCQYIYD
+371 TSFYHKYKCELKYD

-398 TYKRNGIREDL
+398 TYKRNGIRKDL

-429 RISDFIYINI
+429 RISDLIYINL
-439 FPNMSE
+439 FPNMSGGR
-445 HHYINDKDVGGDI
+445 YINDKYVAGDI

-469 LKTCLG
+469 LETCLG
-475 ESINGIEFYDCAI
+475 ESINGITLNDCAI
-488 DPSTTW
+488 DHLTTW

-508 VYMDMKGAVAENGIS
+508 VYMDMKGAIAENGIS
-523 DFMEN
+523 DFMKN

-536 EEFNNYSKDA
+536 EEFNNHGKDA
-546 KSHYQ
+546 ESHYQ

-557 KSLLVKLGSFNHDDE
+557 QSLLVKLGRFNLDDE
-572 GKKYQLNDEAIQY
+572 GKKYQLNGEAIQY
-585 IILNVLYNIEKDIA
+585 IILKILYNIEKDIA

-609 MHNLY
+609 MHKLY
-614 TGFFWQFHYNEREY
+614 TGFFWQRPYDQRNY
-628 LKINRSGISNSKTF
+628 LKINRSAISNSKTF
-642 HFHFNFNDL
+642 HFHFDFNDL
-651 RALYSSY
+651 RNIYKEY
-658 NKNHKNDNIYDF
+658 NKNHKD

-680 LALNVFKERTE
+680 LALNEFKERTK

-707 VDLFSGIERYLLG
+707 VDLFSGIEQYLRE

-728 NEENY
+728 NKENY
-733 GNKKDKYAKLIYER
+733 TAKKQKEADLFMLRNNLVKTKAKLSE
-747 NYLVATKDQLINE
+747 E
-760 SFELNNKDN
+760 SCMLNKE
-769 KDKKDVARINE
+769 DKKDAAKIRKINE
-780 IKEILKTIDGKLPN
+780 TLNKIDDEIATIDKEIVK
-794 ISDEILHLK
+794 LK
-803 DETERLEE
+803 DETERLEK
-811 EYQQENTLND
+811 EYEQENTLND
-821 VVQNIRRW
+821 VVQNIRSW
-829 LKENENMVKAIKKID
+829 LKENQNMVKAIKKID
-844 TNNIANK
+844 TE

>member
-1 MCSGEMIMAISSYST
+1 M
-16 VTDKFAN
+16 
-23 LTKMPDEN
+23 
-31 MNEKNRTQ
+31 
-39 KYSGKIGLSVDG
+39 SVDG

-145 VFNININAQDHHN
+145 VFKININSKDNHN
-158 DAEKNIMRS
+158 DVEENTMHS
-167 LFSEELSL
+167 VFSEDLSL
-175 DIYKHDIH
+175 DIYKHNIH
-183 FDQKAFQSGMLKMQ
+183 FDEKAFQSGMLKIQ

-239 KVIFTGNISYENLN
+239 KVTFTGAISYENLN
-253 GSVFGNC
+253 GSVFENC

-271 LVSSRYRVKPN
+271 LVSSRRRVKPN

-291 KECFLYRCEIKNFNI
+291 KGCFLSHCDINNFNI
-306 DTSKIYSVNQDPNV
+306 DTSKIYSVNQDSDV
-320 GKLVGAYLFMQ
+320 GKPVGAYLFMQ
-331 SFVNE
+331 SFVYE
-336 CTLQDGVCKN
+336 CTLLNGVCKN

-353 MLCCKIAKLNGA
+353 LLCCKIAKLNGA

-371 TSFYHKYRCQYIYD
+371 TSFYHDYRREYKYD
-385 NHFYNCDFSSSDM
+385 NHFYYCDFSSSDM
-398 TYKRNGIREDL
+398 TCKRNGIRKDL

-475 ESINGIEFYDCAI
+475 ESINGIKLDDCAI

-508 VYMDMKGAVAENGIS
+508 VYMDMKGAIAENGIS

-536 EEFNNYSKDA
+536 EEFNNYGKDA
-546 KSHYQ
+546 KSYYQ

-557 KSLLVKLGSFNHDDE
+557 QSLLVKLGSFNLDNE

-658 NKNHKNDNIYDF
+658 NKNHKNDNLYDF

-680 LALNVFKERTE
+680 LALNVFKEITE

-844 TNNIANK
+844 TE